1 MSNPIYISQLAFTT
15 GEVSPDVSS
24 RFDLDQYKSALLE
37 AENVVI
43 RPYGAVAKRQGS
55 QYVGQVKYSDKPTR
69 LFEFTTNTNNS
80 FMLEFGDKYIRVWDF
95 GIYTGIE
102 IETPFDSEILYNL
115 NCSQS
120 GDVMFICSG
129 KYPIQTLSR
138 HSNTDWRF
146 EAYKLTEQPYETIN
160 TDVDSTVLI
169 TGDTLTAT
177 NDMFTAD
184 MVNSVMQIEHFMK
197 AVTTSEVGKVIKRTE
212 FVWDSNGEHGHD
224 VTTTEYT
231 NIDYTT
237 KQFSTDEDV
246 SWKFT
251 THGTWSGTAYIKISN
266 DKGKTWKDYR
276 VYTSQNDYNVTDTG
290 KIVPSA
296 MLKIETDLKSGTINI
311 DLSFMPYTNYGIVE
325 IKEFIDSKHVKVN
338 VLNGVVEN
346 EATSKWKLGSWSRGN
361 GYPKLCTFYQDRFVV
376 AATNKNPNYIWM
388 SRTGDYPNFGVEKV
402 EGTIT
407 DDSSITLPVINRKMY
422 EIRHLVPAND
432 LIILT
437 SGNEWIVSG
446 DKTITPTNCNLKT
459 QTQRGAL
466 SCEPQFI
473 GNRCVF
479 VQERGG
485 TVRDMGYSYESDNY
499 TGQDLTLFV
508 KTRVRGYLTI
518 TSAYAQDPDS
528 IIYYIRNDG
537 EINCLTYIPEQ
548 KVYGWSHWV
557 TNGKYLYCESV
568 SEGEQD
574 SLYTLVERILN
585 GQKVQCIERM
595 VPLYSDDFNVFL
607 DCYIE
612 FKSDNQIDNIN
623 VPHLSGQKVQV
634 VIDGKQQPDVVVP
647 DDGLLQ
653 LNGSGN
659 NIKIGLPFTSKIR
672 VPSVEMQMQD
682 GTLQGRVATVSRV
695 VLRVYKS
702 FGGKVGRTF
711 DRMDDITLPPNELF
725 TGDKPVILPKMGMNY
740 STDTSICIKHS
751 DPFPFNLLSITRI
764 VEIGGGLKDVPGL

>member
-1 MSNPIYISQLAFTT
+1 MSNPLYISQLAFTT

-24 RFDLDQYKSALLE
+24 RFDLEQYKSALLE

-80 FMLEFGDKYIRVWDF
+80 FMLEFGDKYIRVWNY

-102 IETPFDSEILYNL
+102 VTTPFTSDILFDL
-115 NCSQS
+115 NCNQS

-138 HSNTDWRF
+138 YSDTDWRMST
-146 EAYKLTEQPYETIN
+146 YKLTEQPYDEIN
-160 TDVDSTVLI
+160 TDNGHTLTVN
-169 TGDTLTAT
+169 GDTITSTKDL
-177 NDMFTAD
+177 FTQD
-184 MVNSVMQIEHFMK
+184 MVGSVIQIAYYVEAVHTKSAGEVVEKKVKRYMQAQTIEK
-197 AVTTSEVGKVIKRTE
+197 TYNNINYNVGA
-212 FVWDSNGEHGHD
+212 
-224 VTTTEYT
+224 
-231 NIDYTT
+231 
-237 KQFSTDEDV
+237 FSTDTEL

-251 THGTWSGTAYIKISN
+251 THGTWEGTVKLQISN
-266 DKGKTWKDYR
+266 NDGQTWKDYR
-276 VYTSQNDYNVTDTG
+276 TYTSKNDYNVTDTG
-290 KIVPSA
+290 KIEA
-296 MLKIETDLKSGTINI
+296 GARLKYVSDIKSGSVNC
-311 DLSFMPYTNYGIVE
+311 DLSIMPFTQYGIVE
-325 IKEFIDSKHVKVN
+325 IKSVTDAKNAKVN
-338 VLNGVVEN
+338 VLNGIKEG
-346 EATSKWKLGSWSRGN
+346 EPSHQWKLGSWNRGR

-376 AATNKNPNYIWM
+376 AATDSKPNFIWF

-407 DDSSITLPVINRKMY
+407 DDSAITLPVINRKMC

-437 SGNEWIVSG
+437 SGNEWIVRG

-508 KTRVRGYLTI
+508 KTLVKGHLAV

-528 IIYYIRNDG
+528 IIYYVRDDG
-537 EINCLTYIPEQ
+537 QLNCLTYIPEQ
-548 KVYGWSHWV
+548 KVYGWSHFV
-557 TNGKYLYCESV
+557 TNGKYRYVESV
-568 SEGEQD
+568 AEGEQD
-574 SLYTLVERILN
+574 TIYFVVDRVINNKSV
-585 GQKVQCIERM
+585 KCIERSI
-595 VPLYSDDFNVFL
+595 PLYTEDNSDVFL
-607 DCYIE
+607 DCYVKVANSI
-612 FKSDNQIDNIN
+612 KTDYIN
-623 VPHLSGQKVQV
+623 APHLVGQMVDI
-634 VIDGKQQPDVVVP
+634 VIDGQQMPSRVVP
-647 DDGLLQ
+647 PTGVIKLDGKANVITVGLPYTTK
-653 LNGSGN
+653 
-659 NIKIGLPFTSKIR
+659 IKIPN
-672 VPSVEMQMQD
+672 VEQQIND

-695 VLRVYKS
+695 VLRMYKS

-725 TGDKPVILPKMGMNY
+725 TGDKPVILPKMGINY

-764 VEIGGGLKDVPGL
+764 VEIGGGLRDVPGL

>member
-24 RFDLDQYKSALLE
+24 RFDLEQYKSALLE

-80 FMLEFGDKYIRVWDF
+80 FMLEFGDKYIRVWNY

-102 IETPFDSEILYNL
+102 VTTPFTSDILFDL
-115 NCSQS
+115 NCNQS

-138 HSNTDWRF
+138 YSDTDWRMST
-146 EAYKLTEQPYETIN
+146 YKLTEQPYDEIN
-160 TDVDSTVLI
+160 TDNGHTLTVN
-169 TGDTLTAT
+169 GDTITSTKDL
-177 NDMFTAD
+177 FTQD
-184 MVNSVMQIEHFMK
+184 MVGSVIQIAYYVEAVHTKSAGEVVEKKVRRYMQGQTVEKTYNNINYN
-197 AVTTSEVGKVIKRTE
+197 VGA
-212 FVWDSNGEHGHD
+212 
-224 VTTTEYT
+224 Y
-231 NIDYTT
+231 
-237 KQFSTDEDV
+237 STDTEL

-251 THGTWSGTAYIKISN
+251 THGTWEGTVKLQISN
-266 DKGKTWKDYR
+266 NDGQTWKDYR
-276 VYTSQNDYNVTDTG
+276 TYTSKNDYNVTDTG
-290 KIVPSA
+290 KIEA
-296 MLKIETDLKSGTINI
+296 GARLKYISDIKGGSVNC
-311 DLSFMPYTNYGIVE
+311 DLSIMPFTQYGIVE
-325 IKEFIDSKHVKVN
+325 IKSVTDAKNAKVN
-338 VLNGVVEN
+338 VLNGIKEG
-346 EATSKWKLGSWSRGN
+346 EPSYQWKLGSWNRGR

-376 AATNKNPNYIWM
+376 AATDSKPNFIWF

-407 DDSSITLPVINRKMY
+407 DDSAITLPVINRKMC

-437 SGNEWIVSG
+437 SGNEWIVRG

-508 KTRVRGYLTI
+508 KTLVKGHLAV

-528 IIYYIRNDG
+528 IIYYVRDDG
-537 EINCLTYIPEQ
+537 QLNCLTYIPEQ
-548 KVYGWSHWV
+548 KVYGWSHFV
-557 TNGKYLYCESV
+557 TNGKYRYVESV
-568 SEGEQD
+568 AEGEQD
-574 SLYTLVERILN
+574 TIYFVVDRVINNKSV
-585 GQKVQCIERM
+585 KCIERSI
-595 VPLYSDDFNVFL
+595 PLYTEDNSDVFL
-607 DCYIE
+607 DCYVKVANSI
-612 FKSDNQIDNIN
+612 KTDYIN
-623 VPHLSGQKVQV
+623 APHLVGQMVDI
-634 VIDGKQQPDVVVP
+634 VIDGQQMPSRVVP
-647 DDGLLQ
+647 PTGVIKLDGKANVITVGLPYTTK
-653 LNGSGN
+653 
-659 NIKIGLPFTSKIR
+659 IKI
-672 VPSVEMQMQD
+672 PSVEQQIND

-695 VLRVYKS
+695 VLRMYKS

-725 TGDKPVILPKMGMNY
+725 TGDKPVILPKMGINY

-764 VEIGGGLKDVPGL
+764 VEIGGGLRDVPGL

>member
-1 MSNPIYISQLAFTT
+1 M
-15 GEVSPDVSS
+15 E
-24 RFDLDQYKSALLE
+24 QYKSALLE

-80 FMLEFGDKYIRVWDF
+80 FMLEFGHLYIRVWRN
-95 GIYTGIE
+95 GEYTNLE
-102 IETPFDSEILYNL
+102 INTPFEDEIINDL
-115 NCSQS
+115 NIIQS

-138 HSNTDWRF
+138 YSDTDWRMS
-146 EAYKLTEQPYETIN
+146 AYKLTEQPYDEIN
-160 TDVDSTVLI
+160 TDNGHTLTVN
-169 TGDTLTAT
+169 GDTITSTKDL
-177 NDMFTAD
+177 FTQD
-184 MVNSVMQIEHFMK
+184 MVGSVIQIAYYIE
-197 AVTTSEVGKVIKRTE
+197 AVHTSKT
-212 FVWDSNGEHGHD
+212 GEAVEKKYGAGRFSKYEKT
-224 VTTTEYT
+224 VYN
-231 NIDYTT
+231 NIDYNIER
-237 KQFSTDEDV
+237 FSTDVEL

-251 THGTWSGTAYIKISN
+251 THGTWEGTVKIQISN
-266 DKGKTWKDYR
+266 NDGQTWKDYR
-276 VYTSQNDYNVTDTG
+276 TYTSKSDYNVTDSG
-290 KIVPSA
+290 KIEA
-296 MLKIETDLKSGTINI
+296 GARLKYISDIQKGSVNC
-311 DLSFMPYTNYGIVE
+311 DLSILPFMQY
-325 IKEFIDSKHVKVN
+325 
-338 VLNGVVEN
+338 GVVEI
-346 EATSKWKLGSWSRGN
+346 TSIENGKTAKVNILNGIKEGEPSHKWKLGSWNRGS

-376 AATNKNPNYIWM
+376 AATNKKPNYIWM

-407 DDSSITLPVINRKMY
+407 DDSAITLPVINRKMC
-422 EIRHLVPAND
+422 EIRHLIPAND

-548 KVYGWSHWV
+548 KVYGWSHFV

-574 SLYTLVERILN
+574 SLYTLVERTLQ
-585 GQKVQCIERM
+585 GKKVKCIERM
-595 VPLYSDDFNVFL
+595 VPLYSDGVNVFL
-607 DCYIE
+607 DCYVE
-612 FKSDNQIDNIN
+612 FKSSNAIDSINI
-623 VPHLSGQKVQV
+623 PHLSGQTVQV
-634 VIDGKQQPDVVVP
+634 VIDDKQQPDMVVP

-653 LNGSGN
+653 LNVSGS

-672 VPSVEMQMQD
+672 IPSVEMQMQD

-695 VLRVYKS
+695 VLRMYKS

-725 TGDKPVILPKMGMNY
+725 TGDKPVILPKMGINY

-764 VEIGGGLKDVPGL
+764 VEIGGGLRDVPGL

>member
-1 MSNPIYISQLAFTT
+1 MSNPLYISQLAFTT

-24 RFDLDQYKSALLE
+24 RFDLEQYKSALLE

-80 FMLEFGDKYIRVWDF
+80 FMLEFGHLYIRVWRN
-95 GIYTGIE
+95 GEYTNLE
-102 IETPFDSEILYNL
+102 INTPFEDEIINDL
-115 NCSQS
+115 NIIQS

-138 HSNTDWRF
+138 YSDTDWRMS
-146 EAYKLTEQPYETIN
+146 AYKLTEQPYDEIN
-160 TDVDSTVLI
+160 TDNGHTLTVN
-169 TGDTLTAT
+169 GDTITSTKDL
-177 NDMFTAD
+177 FTQD
-184 MVNSVMQIEHFMK
+184 MVGSVIQIAYYIE
-197 AVTTSEVGKVIKRTE
+197 AVHTSKT
-212 FVWDSNGEHGHD
+212 GEAVEKKYGAGRFSKYEKT
-224 VTTTEYT
+224 VYN
-231 NIDYTT
+231 NIDYNIER
-237 KQFSTDEDV
+237 FSTDVEL

-251 THGTWSGTAYIKISN
+251 THGTWEGTVKIQISN
-266 DKGKTWKDYR
+266 NDGQTWKDYR
-276 VYTSQNDYNVTDTG
+276 TYTSKSDYNVTDSG
-290 KIVPSA
+290 KIEA
-296 MLKIETDLKSGTINI
+296 GARLKYISDIQKGSVNC
-311 DLSFMPYTNYGIVE
+311 DLSILPFMQY
-325 IKEFIDSKHVKVN
+325 
-338 VLNGVVEN
+338 GVVEI
-346 EATSKWKLGSWSRGN
+346 TSIENGKTAKVNILNGIKEGEPSHKWKLGSWNRGS

-376 AATNKNPNYIWM
+376 AATNKKPNYIWM

-407 DDSSITLPVINRKMY
+407 DDSAITLPVINRKMC
-422 EIRHLVPAND
+422 EIRHLIPAND

-548 KVYGWSHWV
+548 KVYGWSHFV

-574 SLYTLVERILN
+574 SLYTLVERTLQ
-585 GQKVQCIERM
+585 GKKVKCIERM
-595 VPLYSDDFNVFL
+595 VPLYSDGVNVFL
-607 DCYIE
+607 DCYVE
-612 FKSDNQIDNIN
+612 FKSSNAIDSINI
-623 VPHLSGQKVQV
+623 PHLSGQTVQV
-634 VIDGKQQPDVVVP
+634 VIDDKQQPDMVVP

-653 LNGSGN
+653 LNVSGS

-672 VPSVEMQMQD
+672 IPSVEMQMQD

-695 VLRVYKS
+695 VLRMYKS

-725 TGDKPVILPKMGMNY
+725 TGDKPVILPKMGINY

-764 VEIGGGLKDVPGL
+764 VEIGGGLRDVPGL

>member
-24 RFDLDQYKSALLE
+24 RFDLEQYKSALLE

-80 FMLEFGDKYIRVWDF
+80 FMLEFGDKYIRVWNY

-102 IETPFDSEILYNL
+102 VTTPFTSDILFDL
-115 NCSQS
+115 NCNQS

-138 HSNTDWRF
+138 YSDTDWRMST
-146 EAYKLTEQPYETIN
+146 YKLTEQPYDEIN
-160 TDVDSTVLI
+160 TDNGHTLTVN
-169 TGDTLTAT
+169 GDTITSTKDL
-177 NDMFTAD
+177 FTQD
-184 MVNSVMQIEHFMK
+184 MVGSVIQIAYYVEAVHTKSAGEVVEKKVKRYMQAQTIEK
-197 AVTTSEVGKVIKRTE
+197 TY
-212 FVWDSNGEHGHD
+212 N
-224 VTTTEYT
+224 
-231 NIDYTT
+231 NINYNVRA
-237 KQFSTDEDV
+237 FSTDTEL

-251 THGTWSGTAYIKISN
+251 THGTWEGTVKLQISN
-266 DKGKTWKDYR
+266 NDGQTWKDYR
-276 VYTSQNDYNVTDTG
+276 TYTSKNDYNVTDTG
-290 KIVPSA
+290 KIEAGSR
-296 MLKIETDLKSGTINI
+296 LKYVSDIKSGSVNC
-311 DLSFMPYTNYGIVE
+311 DLSIMPFTQYGIVE
-325 IKEFIDSKHVKVN
+325 IKSVTDAKNAKVN
-338 VLNGVVEN
+338 VLNGIKEG
-346 EATSKWKLGSWSRGN
+346 EPSYQWKLGSWNRGR

-376 AATNKNPNYIWM
+376 AATDSKPNFIWF

-407 DDSSITLPVINRKMY
+407 DDSAITLPVINRKMC

-437 SGNEWIVSG
+437 SGNEWIVRG

-508 KTRVRGYLTI
+508 KTLVKGHLAV

-528 IIYYIRNDG
+528 IIYYVRDDG
-537 EINCLTYIPEQ
+537 QLNCLTYIPEQ
-548 KVYGWSHWV
+548 KVYGWSHFV
-557 TNGKYLYCESV
+557 TNGKYRYVESV
-568 SEGEQD
+568 AEGEQD
-574 SLYTLVERILN
+574 TIYFVVDRVINNKSV
-585 GQKVQCIERM
+585 KCIERSI
-595 VPLYSDDFNVFL
+595 PLYTEDNSDVFL
-607 DCYIE
+607 DCYVKVANSI
-612 FKSDNQIDNIN
+612 KTDYIN
-623 VPHLSGQKVQV
+623 APHLVGQMVDI
-634 VIDGKQQPDVVVP
+634 VIDGQQMPSRVVP
-647 DDGLLQ
+647 PTGVIKLDGKANVITVGLPYTTK
-653 LNGSGN
+653 
-659 NIKIGLPFTSKIR
+659 IKIPN
-672 VPSVEMQMQD
+672 VEQQIND

-695 VLRVYKS
+695 VLRMYKS

-725 TGDKPVILPKMGMNY
+725 TGDKPVILPKMGINY

-764 VEIGGGLKDVPGL
+764 VEIGGGLRDVPGL

>member
-24 RFDLDQYKSALLE
+24 RFDLEQYKSALLE

-80 FMLEFGDKYIRVWDF
+80 FMLEFGDKYIRVWNY

-102 IETPFDSEILYNL
+102 VTTPFTSDILFDL
-115 NCSQS
+115 NCNQS

-138 HSNTDWRF
+138 YSDTDWRMST
-146 EAYKLTEQPYETIN
+146 YKLTEQPYDEIN
-160 TDVDSTVLI
+160 TDNGHTLTVN
-169 TGDTLTAT
+169 GDTITSTKDL
-177 NDMFTAD
+177 FTQD
-184 MVNSVMQIEHFMK
+184 MVGSVIQIAYYVE
-197 AVTTSEVGKVIKRTE
+197 AVHTKSAGEVVEKRVHRGLLPLLIEKTY
-212 FVWDSNGEHGHD
+212 N
-224 VTTTEYT
+224 
-231 NIDYTT
+231 NINYNVENY
-237 KQFSTDEDV
+237 STDTEL

-251 THGTWSGTAYIKISN
+251 THGTWEGTVKIQISN
-266 DKGKTWKDYR
+266 NDGQTWKDYR
-276 VYTSQNDYNVTDTG
+276 TYTSKNDYNVTDTG
-290 KIVPSA
+290 KIEA
-296 MLKIETDLKSGTINI
+296 GARLKYVSDIKSGSVNC
-311 DLSFMPYTNYGIVE
+311 DLSIMPFTQYGIVE
-325 IKEFIDSKHVKVN
+325 IKSVTDAKNAKVN
-338 VLNGVVEN
+338 VLNGIKEG
-346 EATSKWKLGSWSRGN
+346 EPSYQWKLGSWNRGR

-376 AATNKNPNYIWM
+376 AATDSKPNFIWF

-407 DDSSITLPVINRKMY
+407 DDSAITLPVINRKMC

-437 SGNEWIVSG
+437 SGNEWIVRG

-508 KTRVRGYLTI
+508 KTLVKGHVAV

-528 IIYYIRNDG
+528 IIYYVRDDG
-537 EINCLTYIPEQ
+537 QLNCLTYIPEQ
-548 KVYGWSHWV
+548 KVYGWSHFV
-557 TNGKYLYCESV
+557 TNGKYRYVESV
-568 SEGEQD
+568 AEGEQD
-574 SLYTLVERILN
+574 TIYFIVDRVIN
-585 GQKVQCIERM
+585 NKNVKCIERSI
-595 VPLYSDDFNVFL
+595 PLYTEDNSDVFL
-607 DCYIE
+607 DCYVKVANSI
-612 FKSDNQIDNIN
+612 KTDYIN
-623 VPHLSGQKVQV
+623 APHLVGQMVDIV
-634 VIDGKQQPDVVVP
+634 VDGQQMPSRVVP
-647 DDGLLQ
+647 PTGVIKLDDKANVITVGLPYTTK
-653 LNGSGN
+653 
-659 NIKIGLPFTSKIR
+659 IKIPN
-672 VPSVEMQMQD
+672 VEQQIND

-695 VLRVYKS
+695 VLRMYKS

-725 TGDKPVILPKMGMNY
+725 TGDKPVILPKMGINY

-764 VEIGGGLKDVPGL
+764 VEIGGGLRDVPGL

>member
-1 MSNPIYISQLAFTT
+1 MSNPLYISQLAFTT

-24 RFDLDQYKSALLE
+24 RFDLEQYKSALLE

-80 FMLEFGDKYIRVWDF
+80 FMLEFGHLYIRVWRN
-95 GIYTGIE
+95 GEYTNLE
-102 IETPFDSEILYNL
+102 INTPFEDEIINDL
-115 NCSQS
+115 NIIQS

-138 HSNTDWRF
+138 YSDTDWRMS
-146 EAYKLTEQPYETIN
+146 AYKLTEQPYDEIN
-160 TDVDSTVLI
+160 TDNGHILTVN
-169 TGDTLTAT
+169 GDTITSTKDL
-177 NDMFTAD
+177 FTQD
-184 MVNSVMQIEHFMK
+184 MVGSVIQIAYYIE
-197 AVTTSEVGKVIKRTE
+197 AVHTSKT
-212 FVWDSNGEHGHD
+212 GEAVEKKYGAGRFSKYEKT
-224 VTTTEYT
+224 VYN
-231 NIDYTT
+231 NIDYNIER
-237 KQFSTDEDV
+237 FSTDVEL

-251 THGTWSGTAYIKISN
+251 THGTWEGTVKIQISN
-266 DKGKTWKDYR
+266 NDGQTWKDYR
-276 VYTSQNDYNVTDTG
+276 TYTSKSDYNVTDSG
-290 KIVPSA
+290 KIEA
-296 MLKIETDLKSGTINI
+296 GARLKYISDIQKGSVNC
-311 DLSFMPYTNYGIVE
+311 DLSILPFMQY
-325 IKEFIDSKHVKVN
+325 
-338 VLNGVVEN
+338 GVVEI
-346 EATSKWKLGSWSRGN
+346 TSIENGKTAKVNILNGIKEGEPSHKWKLGSWNRGS

-376 AATNKNPNYIWM
+376 AATNKKPNYIWM

-407 DDSSITLPVINRKMY
+407 DDSAITLPVINRKMC
-422 EIRHLVPAND
+422 EIRHLIPAND

-548 KVYGWSHWV
+548 KVYGWSHFV

-574 SLYTLVERILN
+574 SLYTLVERTLQ
-585 GQKVQCIERM
+585 GKKVKCIERM
-595 VPLYSDDFNVFL
+595 VPLYSDGVNVFL
-607 DCYIE
+607 DCYVE
-612 FKSDNQIDNIN
+612 FKSSNAIDSINI
-623 VPHLSGQKVQV
+623 PHLSGQTVQV
-634 VIDGKQQPDVVVP
+634 VIDDKQQPDMVVP

-653 LNGSGN
+653 LNVSGS

-672 VPSVEMQMQD
+672 IPSVEMQMQD

-695 VLRVYKS
+695 VLRMYKS
-702 FGGKVGRTF
+702 FGGKIGRTF
-711 DRMDDITLPPNELF
+711 DRMDDITLSPNELF
-725 TGDKPVILPKMGMNY
+725 TGDKPVILPKMGINY

-764 VEIGGGLKDVPGL
+764 VEIGGGLRDVPGL

>member
-24 RFDLDQYKSALLE
+24 RFDLEQYKSALLE

-80 FMLEFGDKYIRVWDF
+80 FMLEFGDKYIRVWNY

-102 IETPFDSEILYNL
+102 VTTPFTSDILFDL
-115 NCSQS
+115 NCNQS

-138 HSNTDWRF
+138 YSDTDWRMST
-146 EAYKLTEQPYETIN
+146 YKLTEQPYDEIN
-160 TDVDSTVLI
+160 TDNGHTLTVN
-169 TGDTLTAT
+169 GDTITSTKDL
-177 NDMFTAD
+177 FTQD
-184 MVNSVMQIEHFMK
+184 MVGSVIQIAYYVE
-197 AVTTSEVGKVIKRTE
+197 AVHTKSAGEVVEKRVHRGLLPLLIEKTY
-212 FVWDSNGEHGHD
+212 N
-224 VTTTEYT
+224 
-231 NIDYTT
+231 NINYNVENY
-237 KQFSTDEDV
+237 STDTEL

-251 THGTWSGTAYIKISN
+251 THGTWEGTVKIQISN
-266 DKGKTWKDYR
+266 NDGQTWKDYR
-276 VYTSQNDYNVTDTG
+276 TYTSKNDYNVTDTG
-290 KIVPSA
+290 KIEA
-296 MLKIETDLKSGTINI
+296 GARLKYVSDIKSGSVNC
-311 DLSFMPYTNYGIVE
+311 DLSIMPFTQYGIVE
-325 IKEFIDSKHVKVN
+325 IKSVTDAKNAKVN
-338 VLNGVVEN
+338 VLNGIKEG
-346 EATSKWKLGSWSRGN
+346 EPSYQWKLGSWNRGR

-376 AATNKNPNYIWM
+376 AATDSKPNFIWF

-407 DDSSITLPVINRKMY
+407 DDSAITLPVINRKMC

-437 SGNEWIVSG
+437 SGNEWIVRG

-508 KTRVRGYLTI
+508 KTLVKGHVAV

-528 IIYYIRNDG
+528 IIYYVRDDG
-537 EINCLTYIPEQ
+537 QLNCLTYIPEQ
-548 KVYGWSHWV
+548 KVYGWSHFV
-557 TNGKYLYCESV
+557 TNGKYRYVESV
-568 SEGEQD
+568 AEGEQD
-574 SLYTLVERILN
+574 TIYFVVDRVIN
-585 GQKVQCIERM
+585 NKNVKCIERSI
-595 VPLYSDDFNVFL
+595 PLYTEDNSDVFL
-607 DCYIE
+607 DCYVKVANSI
-612 FKSDNQIDNIN
+612 KTDYIN
-623 VPHLSGQKVQV
+623 APHLVGQMVDIV
-634 VIDGKQQPDVVVP
+634 VDGQQMPSREVPPTGVIKLDGKANVITV
-647 DDGLLQ
+647 GLPYTTK
-653 LNGSGN
+653 
-659 NIKIGLPFTSKIR
+659 IKIPN
-672 VPSVEMQMQD
+672 VEQQIND

-695 VLRVYKS
+695 VLRMYKS

-725 TGDKPVILPKMGMNY
+725 TGDKPVILPKMGINY

-764 VEIGGGLKDVPGL
+764 VEIGGGLRDVPGL

>member
-24 RFDLDQYKSALLE
+24 RFDLEQYKSALLE

-80 FMLEFGDKYIRVWDF
+80 FMLEFGDKYIRVWNY

-102 IETPFDSEILYNL
+102 VTTPFTSDILFDL
-115 NCSQS
+115 NCNQS

-138 HSNTDWRF
+138 YSDTDWRMST
-146 EAYKLTEQPYETIN
+146 YKLTEQPYDEIN
-160 TDVDSTVLI
+160 TDNGHTLTVN
-169 TGDTLTAT
+169 GDTITSTKDL
-177 NDMFTAD
+177 FTQD
-184 MVNSVMQIEHFMK
+184 MVGSVIQIAYYVEVVHTKSAGEVVEKKVRRYMQGQTIEK
-197 AVTTSEVGKVIKRTE
+197 TYNNINYNVG
-212 FVWDSNGEHGHD
+212 S
-224 VTTTEYT
+224 Y
-231 NIDYTT
+231 
-237 KQFSTDEDV
+237 STDTEL

-251 THGTWSGTAYIKISN
+251 THGTWEGTVKLQISN
-266 DKGKTWKDYR
+266 NDGQTWKDYR
-276 VYTSQNDYNVTDTG
+276 TYTSKNDYNVTDTG
-290 KIVPSA
+290 KIEA
-296 MLKIETDLKSGTINI
+296 GARLKYISDIKGGSVNC
-311 DLSFMPYTNYGIVE
+311 DLSIMPFTQYGVVE
-325 IKEFIDSKHVKVN
+325 IKSVTDAKNAKVN
-338 VLNGVVEN
+338 VLNGIKEG
-346 EATSKWKLGSWSRGN
+346 EPSYQWKLGSWNRGR

-376 AATNKNPNYIWM
+376 AATDSKPNFIWF

-407 DDSSITLPVINRKMY
+407 DDSAITLPVINRKMC

-437 SGNEWIVSG
+437 SGNEWIVRG

-508 KTRVRGYLTI
+508 KTLVKGHLAV

-528 IIYYIRNDG
+528 IIYYVRDDG
-537 EINCLTYIPEQ
+537 QLNCLTYIPEQ
-548 KVYGWSHWV
+548 KVYGWSHFV
-557 TNGKYLYCESV
+557 TNGKYRYVESV
-568 SEGEQD
+568 AEGEQD
-574 SLYTLVERILN
+574 TIYFVVDRVINNKSV
-585 GQKVQCIERM
+585 KCIERSI
-595 VPLYSDDFNVFL
+595 PLYTEDNSDVFL
-607 DCYIE
+607 DCYVKVANSI
-612 FKSDNQIDNIN
+612 KTDYIN
-623 VPHLSGQKVQV
+623 APHLVGQMVDI
-634 VIDGKQQPDVVVP
+634 VIDGQQMPSRVVP
-647 DDGLLQ
+647 PTGVIKLDGKANVITVGLPYTTK
-653 LNGSGN
+653 
-659 NIKIGLPFTSKIR
+659 IKI
-672 VPSVEMQMQD
+672 PSVEQQIND

-695 VLRVYKS
+695 VLRMYKS

-725 TGDKPVILPKMGMNY
+725 TGDKPVILPKMGINY

-764 VEIGGGLKDVPGL
+764 VEIGGGLRDVPGL

>member
-24 RFDLDQYKSALLE
+24 RFDLEQYKSALLE

-80 FMLEFGDKYIRVWDF
+80 FMLEFGDKYIRVWNY

-102 IETPFDSEILYNL
+102 VTTPFTSDILFDL
-115 NCSQS
+115 NCNQS

-138 HSNTDWRF
+138 YSDTDWRMST
-146 EAYKLTEQPYETIN
+146 YKLTEQPYDEIN
-160 TDVDSTVLI
+160 TDNGHTLTVN
-169 TGDTLTAT
+169 GDTITSTKDL
-177 NDMFTAD
+177 FTQD
-184 MVNSVMQIEHFMK
+184 MVGSVIQIAYYVEAVHTKSAGEVVEKKVKRYMQAQTIEK
-197 AVTTSEVGKVIKRTE
+197 TYNNINYNVGE
-212 FVWDSNGEHGHD
+212 
-224 VTTTEYT
+224 
-231 NIDYTT
+231 
-237 KQFSTDEDV
+237 FSTDTEL

-251 THGTWSGTAYIKISN
+251 THGTWEGTVKLQISN
-266 DKGKTWKDYR
+266 NDGQTWKDYR
-276 VYTSQNDYNVTDTG
+276 TYTSKNDYNVTDTG
-290 KIVPSA
+290 KIEA
-296 MLKIETDLKSGTINI
+296 GARLKYVSDIKSGSVNC
-311 DLSFMPYTNYGIVE
+311 DLSIMPFTQYGIVE
-325 IKEFIDSKHVKVN
+325 IKSVTDAKNAKVN
-338 VLNGVVEN
+338 VLNGIKEG
-346 EATSKWKLGSWSRGN
+346 EPSYQWKLGSWNRGR

-376 AATNKNPNYIWM
+376 AATDSKPNFIWF

-407 DDSSITLPVINRKMY
+407 DDSAITLPVINRKMC

-437 SGNEWIVSG
+437 SGNEWIVRG

-508 KTRVRGYLTI
+508 KTLVKGHLAV

-528 IIYYIRNDG
+528 IIYYVRDDG
-537 EINCLTYIPEQ
+537 QLNCLTYIPEQ
-548 KVYGWSHWV
+548 KVYGWSHFV
-557 TNGKYLYCESV
+557 TNGKYRYVESV
-568 SEGEQD
+568 AEGEQD
-574 SLYTLVERILN
+574 TIYFVVDRVINNKSV
-585 GQKVQCIERM
+585 KCIERSI
-595 VPLYSDDFNVFL
+595 PLYTEDNSDVFL
-607 DCYIE
+607 DCYVKVANSI
-612 FKSDNQIDNIN
+612 KTDYIN
-623 VPHLSGQKVQV
+623 APHLVGQMVDI
-634 VIDGKQQPDVVVP
+634 VIDGQQMPSRVVP
-647 DDGLLQ
+647 PTGVIKLDGKANVITVGLPYTTK
-653 LNGSGN
+653 
-659 NIKIGLPFTSKIR
+659 IKIPN
-672 VPSVEMQMQD
+672 VEQQIND

-695 VLRVYKS
+695 VLRMYKS

-725 TGDKPVILPKMGMNY
+725 TGDKPVILPKMGINY

-764 VEIGGGLKDVPGL
+764 VEIGGGLRDVPGL

>member
-1 MSNPIYISQLAFTT
+1 MSNPLYISQLAFTT
-15 GEVSPDVSS
+15 GEVSSDVSS
-24 RFDLDQYKSALLE
+24 RFDLEQYKSALLE

-69 LFEFTTNTNNS
+69 LFEFTTNTSNS
-80 FMLEFGDKYIRVWDF
+80 FMLEFGDKYIRVWNY
-95 GIYTGIE
+95 GVYTGVE
-102 IETPFDSEILYNL
+102 FATPFDSDILFDL
-115 NCSQS
+115 NCIQS

-138 HSNTDWRF
+138 YSDTDWRMS
-146 EAYKLTEQPYETIN
+146 AYKLTEQPYDEIN
-160 TDVDSTVLI
+160 TDNGHTLTVN
-169 TGDTLTAT
+169 GDTITSTKDL
-177 NDMFTAD
+177 FTQD
-184 MVNSVMQIEHFMK
+184 MVGSVIQIAYYVEAVHTKSAGEVVEKKVKRYMQAQTIEK
-197 AVTTSEVGKVIKRTE
+197 TYNNINYNVGA
-212 FVWDSNGEHGHD
+212 
-224 VTTTEYT
+224 
-231 NIDYTT
+231 
-237 KQFSTDEDV
+237 FSTDTEL

-251 THGTWSGTAYIKISN
+251 THGTWEGTVKLQISN
-266 DKGKTWKDYR
+266 NDGQTWKDYR
-276 VYTSQNDYNVTDTG
+276 AYTSKNDYNVTDTG
-290 KIVPSA
+290 KIEA
-296 MLKIETDLKSGTINI
+296 GARLKYVSDIKGGSVNC
-311 DLSFMPYTNYGIVE
+311 DLSIMPFTQYGIVE
-325 IKEFIDSKHVKVN
+325 IKSVTDAKNATVN
-338 VLNGVVEN
+338 ILNGIKEGESSHN
-346 EATSKWKLGSWSRGN
+346 WKLGSWNRGN

-376 AATNKNPNYIWM
+376 AATNKKPNYIWM

-407 DDSSITLPVINRKMY
+407 DDSAITLPVINRKMC

-548 KVYGWSHWV
+548 KVYGWSHFV

-574 SLYTLVERILN
+574 SLYILVERTLQ
-585 GQKVQCIERM
+585 GKKVKCIERM
-595 VPLYSDDFNVFL
+595 VSLYSDDVNVFL
-607 DCYIE
+607 DCYVE
-612 FKSDNQIDNIN
+612 FKSSNAIDSINI
-623 VPHLSGQKVQV
+623 PHLSGQTVQV
-634 VIDGKQQPDVVVP
+634 VIDDNQQPDVVVP

-653 LNGSGN
+653 LNVSGS

-695 VLRVYKS
+695 VLRVHKS
-702 FGGKVGRTF
+702 FGGKIGRTF
-711 DRMDDITLPPNELF
+711 DRMDDITLPPDKLF
-725 TGDKPVILPKMGMNY
+725 TGDKPVILPKMGVNY
-740 STDTSICIKHS
+740 STDTSICIKHN

-764 VEIGGGLKDVPGL
+764 VEIGGGLRDVPGL

>member
-24 RFDLDQYKSALLE
+24 RFDLEQYKSALLE

-80 FMLEFGDKYIRVWDF
+80 FMLEFGDKYIRVWNY

-102 IETPFDSEILYNL
+102 VTTPFTSDILFDL
-115 NCSQS
+115 NCNQS

-138 HSNTDWRF
+138 YSDTDWRMST
-146 EAYKLTEQPYETIN
+146 YKLTEQPYDEIN
-160 TDVDSTVLI
+160 TDNGHTLTVN
-169 TGDTLTAT
+169 GDTITSTKDL
-177 NDMFTAD
+177 FTQD
-184 MVNSVMQIEHFMK
+184 MVGSVIQIAYYVE
-197 AVTTSEVGKVIKRTE
+197 AVHTKSAGEVVEKRVHRGLLPLLIEKTY
-212 FVWDSNGEHGHD
+212 N
-224 VTTTEYT
+224 
-231 NIDYTT
+231 NINYNVENY
-237 KQFSTDEDV
+237 STDTEL

-251 THGTWSGTAYIKISN
+251 THGTWEGTVKIQISN
-266 DKGKTWKDYR
+266 NDGQTWKDYR
-276 VYTSQNDYNVTDTG
+276 TYTSKNDYNVTDTG
-290 KIVPSA
+290 KIEA
-296 MLKIETDLKSGTINI
+296 GARLKYISDIKGGSVNC
-311 DLSFMPYTNYGIVE
+311 DLSIMPFTQYGVVE
-325 IKEFIDSKHVKVN
+325 IKSVTDAKNAKVN
-338 VLNGVVEN
+338 VLNGIKEG
-346 EATSKWKLGSWSRGN
+346 EPSYQWKLGSWNRGR

-376 AATNKNPNYIWM
+376 AATDSKPNFIWF

-407 DDSSITLPVINRKMY
+407 DDSAITLPVINRKMC

-437 SGNEWIVSG
+437 SGNEWIVRG

-466 SCEPQFI
+466 KCEPQFI

-508 KTRVRGYLTI
+508 KTLVKGHVAI

-528 IIYYIRNDG
+528 IIYYVRDDG
-537 EINCLTYIPEQ
+537 QLNCLTYIPEQ
-548 KVYGWSHWV
+548 KVYGWSHFV
-557 TNGKYLYCESV
+557 TNGKYRYVESV
-568 SEGEQD
+568 AEGEQD
-574 SLYTLVERILN
+574 TIYFVVDRVINNKSV
-585 GQKVQCIERM
+585 KCIERSI
-595 VPLYSDDFNVFL
+595 PLYTEDNSDVFL
-607 DCYIE
+607 DCYVKVTNSI
-612 FKSDNQIDNIN
+612 KTDYIN
-623 VPHLSGQKVQV
+623 APHLVGQMVDIV
-634 VIDGKQQPDVVVP
+634 VDGQQMPSRVVPPTGVIKLDGKANVITV
-647 DDGLLQ
+647 GLPYTTK
-653 LNGSGN
+653 
-659 NIKIGLPFTSKIR
+659 IKIPN
-672 VPSVEMQMQD
+672 VEQQIND

-695 VLRVYKS
+695 VLRMYKS

-725 TGDKPVILPKMGMNY
+725 TGDKPVILPKMGINY

-764 VEIGGGLKDVPGL
+764 VEIGGGLRDVPGL

>member
-24 RFDLDQYKSALLE
+24 RFDLEQYKSALLE

-80 FMLEFGDKYIRVWDF
+80 FMLEFGDKYIRVWNY

-102 IETPFDSEILYNL
+102 VTTPFTSDILFDL
-115 NCSQS
+115 NCNQS

-138 HSNTDWRF
+138 YSDTDWRMST
-146 EAYKLTEQPYETIN
+146 YKLTEQPYDEIN
-160 TDVDSTVLI
+160 TDNGHTLTVN
-169 TGDTLTAT
+169 GDTITSTKDL
-177 NDMFTAD
+177 FTQD
-184 MVNSVMQIEHFMK
+184 MVGSVIQIAYYVEAVHTKSVGEVVEKKVKRYMQAQTIEK
-197 AVTTSEVGKVIKRTE
+197 TYNNINYNVGA
-212 FVWDSNGEHGHD
+212 
-224 VTTTEYT
+224 
-231 NIDYTT
+231 
-237 KQFSTDEDV
+237 FSTDTEL

-251 THGTWSGTAYIKISN
+251 THGTWEGTVKLQISN
-266 DKGKTWKDYR
+266 NDGQTWKDYR
-276 VYTSQNDYNVTDTG
+276 TYTSKNDYNVTDTG
-290 KIVPSA
+290 KIEA
-296 MLKIETDLKSGTINI
+296 GARLKYVSDIKSGSVNC
-311 DLSFMPYTNYGIVE
+311 DLSIMPFTQYGIVE
-325 IKEFIDSKHVKVN
+325 IKSVTDAKNAKVN
-338 VLNGVVEN
+338 VLNGIKEG
-346 EATSKWKLGSWSRGN
+346 EPSYQWKLGSWNRGR

-376 AATNKNPNYIWM
+376 AATDSKPNFIWF

-407 DDSSITLPVINRKMY
+407 DDSAITLPVINRKMC

-437 SGNEWIVSG
+437 SGNEWIVRG

-508 KTRVRGYLTI
+508 KTLVKGHLAV

-528 IIYYIRNDG
+528 IIYYVRDDG
-537 EINCLTYIPEQ
+537 QLNCLTYIPEQ
-548 KVYGWSHWV
+548 KVYGWSHFV
-557 TNGKYLYCESV
+557 TNGKYRYVESV
-568 SEGEQD
+568 AEGEQD
-574 SLYTLVERILN
+574 TIYFVVDRVINNKSVKYIERSIPLYTEDN
-585 GQKVQCIERM
+585 
-595 VPLYSDDFNVFL
+595 SDVFL
-607 DCYIE
+607 DCYVKVANSI
-612 FKSDNQIDNIN
+612 KTDYIN
-623 VPHLSGQKVQV
+623 APHLVGQMVDI
-634 VIDGKQQPDVVVP
+634 VIDGQQMPSRVVP
-647 DDGLLQ
+647 PTGVIKLDGKANVITVGLPYTTK
-653 LNGSGN
+653 
-659 NIKIGLPFTSKIR
+659 IKI
-672 VPSVEMQMQD
+672 PSVEQQIND

-695 VLRVYKS
+695 VLRMYKS
-702 FGGKVGRTF
+702 FGGKVGRKF

-725 TGDKPVILPKMGMNY
+725 TGDKPVILPKMGINY

-764 VEIGGGLKDVPGL
+764 VEIGGGLRDVPGL

>member
-24 RFDLDQYKSALLE
+24 RFDLEQYKSALLE

-80 FMLEFGDKYIRVWDF
+80 FMLEFGDKYIRVWNY

-102 IETPFDSEILYNL
+102 VTTPFTSDILFDL
-115 NCSQS
+115 NCNQS

-138 HSNTDWRF
+138 YSDTDWRMST
-146 EAYKLTEQPYETIN
+146 YKLTEQPYDEIN
-160 TDVDSTVLI
+160 TDNGHTLTVN
-169 TGDTLTAT
+169 GDTITSTKDL
-177 NDMFTAD
+177 FTQD
-184 MVNSVMQIEHFMK
+184 MVGSVIQIAYYVEAVHTKSAGEVVEKKVKRYMQAQTIEK
-197 AVTTSEVGKVIKRTE
+197 TYNNINYNVGA
-212 FVWDSNGEHGHD
+212 
-224 VTTTEYT
+224 
-231 NIDYTT
+231 
-237 KQFSTDEDV
+237 FSTDTEL

-251 THGTWSGTAYIKISN
+251 THGTWEGTVKLQISN
-266 DKGKTWKDYR
+266 NDGQTWKDYR
-276 VYTSQNDYNVTDTG
+276 TYTSKNDYNVTDTG
-290 KIVPSA
+290 KIEA
-296 MLKIETDLKSGTINI
+296 GARLKYVSDIKSGSVNC
-311 DLSFMPYTNYGIVE
+311 DLSIMPFTQYGIVE
-325 IKEFIDSKHVKVN
+325 IKSVTDAKNAKVN
-338 VLNGVVEN
+338 VLNGIKEG
-346 EATSKWKLGSWSRGN
+346 EPSYQWKLGSWNRGR

-376 AATNKNPNYIWM
+376 AATDSKPNFIWF

-407 DDSSITLPVINRKMY
+407 DDSAITLPVINRKMC

-437 SGNEWIVSG
+437 SGNEWIVRG

-508 KTRVRGYLTI
+508 KTLVKGHRAV

-528 IIYYIRNDG
+528 IIYYVRDDG
-537 EINCLTYIPEQ
+537 QLNCLTYIPEQ
-548 KVYGWSHWV
+548 KVYGWSHFV
-557 TNGKYLYCESV
+557 TNGKYRYVESV
-568 SEGEQD
+568 AEGEQD
-574 SLYTLVERILN
+574 TIYFVVDRVINNKSV
-585 GQKVQCIERM
+585 KCIERSI
-595 VPLYSDDFNVFL
+595 PLYTEDNSDVFL
-607 DCYIE
+607 DCYVKVANSI
-612 FKSDNQIDNIN
+612 KTDYIN
-623 VPHLSGQKVQV
+623 APHLVGQMVDI
-634 VIDGKQQPDVVVP
+634 VIDGQQMPSRVVP
-647 DDGLLQ
+647 PTGVIKLDGKANVITVGLPYTTK
-653 LNGSGN
+653 
-659 NIKIGLPFTSKIR
+659 IKIPN
-672 VPSVEMQMQD
+672 VEQQIND

-695 VLRVYKS
+695 VLRMYKS

-725 TGDKPVILPKMGMNY
+725 TGDKPVILPKMGINY

-764 VEIGGGLKDVPGL
+764 VEIGGGLRDVPGL

>member
-1 MSNPIYISQLAFTT
+1 MSNPLYISQLAFTT

-24 RFDLDQYKSALLE
+24 RFDLEQYKSALLE

-80 FMLEFGDKYIRVWDF
+80 FMLEFGDKYIRVWNY

-102 IETPFDSEILYNL
+102 VTTPFTSDILFDL
-115 NCSQS
+115 NCNQS

-138 HSNTDWRF
+138 YSDTDWRMST
-146 EAYKLTEQPYETIN
+146 YKLTEQPYDEIN
-160 TDVDSTVLI
+160 TDNGHTLTVN
-169 TGDTLTAT
+169 GDTITSTKDL
-177 NDMFTAD
+177 FTQD
-184 MVNSVMQIEHFMK
+184 MVGSVIQIAYYVEAVHTKSAGEVVEKKVKRYMQAQTIEK
-197 AVTTSEVGKVIKRTE
+197 PYNNINYNVGA
-212 FVWDSNGEHGHD
+212 
-224 VTTTEYT
+224 
-231 NIDYTT
+231 
-237 KQFSTDEDV
+237 FSTDTEL

-251 THGTWSGTAYIKISN
+251 THGTWEGTVKLQISN
-266 DKGKTWKDYR
+266 NDGQTWKNYR
-276 VYTSQNDYNVTDTG
+276 TYTSKNDYNVTDTG
-290 KIVPSA
+290 KIEA
-296 MLKIETDLKSGTINI
+296 GARLKYVSDIKSGSVNC
-311 DLSFMPYTNYGIVE
+311 DLSIMPFTQYGIVE
-325 IKEFIDSKHVKVN
+325 IKSVTDAKNAKVN
-338 VLNGVVEN
+338 VLNGIKEG
-346 EATSKWKLGSWSRGN
+346 EPSYQWKLGSWNRGR

-376 AATNKNPNYIWM
+376 AATDSKPNFIWF

-407 DDSSITLPVINRKMY
+407 DDSAITLPVINRKMC

-437 SGNEWIVSG
+437 SGNEWIVRG

-508 KTRVRGYLTI
+508 KTLVKGHLAV

-528 IIYYIRNDG
+528 IIYYVRDDG
-537 EINCLTYIPEQ
+537 QLNCLTYIPEQ
-548 KVYGWSHWV
+548 KVYGWSHFV
-557 TNGKYLYCESV
+557 TNGKYRYVESV
-568 SEGEQD
+568 AEGEQD
-574 SLYTLVERILN
+574 TIYFVVDRVINNKSV
-585 GQKVQCIERM
+585 KCIERSI
-595 VPLYSDDFNVFL
+595 PLYTEDNSDVFL
-607 DCYIE
+607 DCYVKVANSI
-612 FKSDNQIDNIN
+612 KTDYIN
-623 VPHLSGQKVQV
+623 APHLVGQMVDI
-634 VIDGKQQPDVVVP
+634 VIDGQQMPSRVVP
-647 DDGLLQ
+647 PTGVIKLDGKANVITVGLPYTTK
-653 LNGSGN
+653 
-659 NIKIGLPFTSKIR
+659 IKI
-672 VPSVEMQMQD
+672 PSVEQQIND

-695 VLRVYKS
+695 VLRMYKS

-725 TGDKPVILPKMGMNY
+725 TGDKPVILPKMGINY

-764 VEIGGGLKDVPGL
+764 VEIGGGLRDVPGL

>member
-1 MSNPIYISQLAFTT
+1 MSNPLYISQLAFTT

-24 RFDLDQYKSALLE
+24 RFDLEQYKSALLE

-80 FMLEFGDKYIRVWDF
+80 FMLEFGDKYIRVWNY

-102 IETPFDSEILYNL
+102 VTTPFTSDILFDL
-115 NCSQS
+115 NCNQS

-138 HSNTDWRF
+138 YSDTDWRMST
-146 EAYKLTEQPYETIN
+146 YKLTEQPYDEIN
-160 TDVDSTVLI
+160 TDNGHTLTVNGDTITSTKDLFTQDMVDSVIQIAYYVEAVHTKSAGEV
-169 TGDTLTAT
+169 
-177 NDMFTAD
+177 
-184 MVNSVMQIEHFMK
+184 VEKKVKRYMQAQTIEK
-197 AVTTSEVGKVIKRTE
+197 TYNNINYNVGA
-212 FVWDSNGEHGHD
+212 
-224 VTTTEYT
+224 
-231 NIDYTT
+231 
-237 KQFSTDEDV
+237 FSTDTEL

-251 THGTWSGTAYIKISN
+251 THGTWEGTVKLQISN
-266 DKGKTWKDYR
+266 NDGQTWKDYR
-276 VYTSQNDYNVTDTG
+276 TYTSKNDYNVTDTG
-290 KIVPSA
+290 KIEA
-296 MLKIETDLKSGTINI
+296 GARLKYVSDIKSGSVNC
-311 DLSFMPYTNYGIVE
+311 DLSIMPFTQYGIVE
-325 IKEFIDSKHVKVN
+325 IKSVTDAKNAKVN
-338 VLNGVVEN
+338 VLNGIKEG
-346 EATSKWKLGSWSRGN
+346 EPSYQWKLGSWNRGR

-376 AATNKNPNYIWM
+376 AATDSKPNFIWF

-407 DDSSITLPVINRKMY
+407 DDSAITLPVINRKMC

-437 SGNEWIVSG
+437 SGNEWIVKG

-508 KTRVRGYLTI
+508 KTLVKGHLAV

-528 IIYYIRNDG
+528 IIYYVRDDG
-537 EINCLTYIPEQ
+537 QLNCLTYIPEQ
-548 KVYGWSHWV
+548 KVYGWSHFV
-557 TNGKYLYCESV
+557 TNGKYRYVESV
-568 SEGEQD
+568 AEGEQD
-574 SLYTLVERILN
+574 TIYFVVDRVINNKSV
-585 GQKVQCIERM
+585 KCIERSI
-595 VPLYSDDFNVFL
+595 PLYTEDNSDVFL
-607 DCYIE
+607 DCYVKVANSI
-612 FKSDNQIDNIN
+612 KTDYIN
-623 VPHLSGQKVQV
+623 APHLVGQMVDI
-634 VIDGKQQPDVVVP
+634 VIDGQQMPSRVVP
-647 DDGLLQ
+647 PTGVIKLDGKANVITVGLPYTTK
-653 LNGSGN
+653 
-659 NIKIGLPFTSKIR
+659 IKI
-672 VPSVEMQMQD
+672 PSVEQQIND

-695 VLRVYKS
+695 VLRMYKS

-725 TGDKPVILPKMGMNY
+725 TGDKPVILPKMGINY

-764 VEIGGGLKDVPGL
+764 VEIGGGLRDVPGL

>member
-24 RFDLDQYKSALLE
+24 RFDLEQYKSALLE

-80 FMLEFGDKYIRVWDF
+80 FMLEFGDKYIRVWNY

-102 IETPFDSEILYNL
+102 VTTPFTSDILFDL
-115 NCSQS
+115 NCNQS

-138 HSNTDWRF
+138 YSDTDWRMST
-146 EAYKLTEQPYETIN
+146 YKLTEQPYDEIN
-160 TDVDSTVLI
+160 TDNGHTLTVN
-169 TGDTLTAT
+169 GDTITSTKDL
-177 NDMFTAD
+177 FTQD
-184 MVNSVMQIEHFMK
+184 MVGSVIQIAYYVEAVHTKSAGEVVEKKVKRYMQAQTIEK
-197 AVTTSEVGKVIKRTE
+197 TYNNINYNVGA
-212 FVWDSNGEHGHD
+212 
-224 VTTTEYT
+224 
-231 NIDYTT
+231 
-237 KQFSTDEDV
+237 FSTDTEL

-251 THGTWSGTAYIKISN
+251 THGTWEGTVKLQISN
-266 DKGKTWKDYR
+266 NDGQTWKDYR
-276 VYTSQNDYNVTDTG
+276 TYTSKNDYNVTDTG
-290 KIVPSA
+290 KIEA
-296 MLKIETDLKSGTINI
+296 GARLKYVSDIKSGSVNC
-311 DLSFMPYTNYGIVE
+311 DLSIMPFTQYGIVE
-325 IKEFIDSKHVKVN
+325 IKSVTDAKNAKVN
-338 VLNGVVEN
+338 VLNGIKEG
-346 EATSKWKLGSWSRGN
+346 EPSYQWKLGSWNRGR

-376 AATNKNPNYIWM
+376 AATDSKPNFIWF

-407 DDSSITLPVINRKMY
+407 DDSAITLPVINRKMC

-437 SGNEWIVSG
+437 SGNEWIVRG

-508 KTRVRGYLTI
+508 KTLVKGHVAV

-528 IIYYIRNDG
+528 IIYYVRDDG
-537 EINCLTYIPEQ
+537 QLNCLTYIPEQ
-548 KVYGWSHWV
+548 KVYGWSHFV
-557 TNGKYLYCESV
+557 TNGKYRYVESV
-568 SEGEQD
+568 AEGEQD
-574 SLYTLVERILN
+574 TIYFVVDRVIN
-585 GQKVQCIERM
+585 NKNVKCIERSI
-595 VPLYSDDFNVFL
+595 PLYTEDNSDVFL
-607 DCYIE
+607 DCYVKVANSI
-612 FKSDNQIDNIN
+612 KTDYIN
-623 VPHLSGQKVQV
+623 APHLVGQMVDI
-634 VIDGKQQPDVVVP
+634 VIDGQQMPSRVVP
-647 DDGLLQ
+647 PTGVIKLDGKANVITVGLPYTTK
-653 LNGSGN
+653 
-659 NIKIGLPFTSKIR
+659 IKI
-672 VPSVEMQMQD
+672 PSVEQQIND

-695 VLRVYKS
+695 VLRMYKS

-725 TGDKPVILPKMGMNY
+725 TGDKPVILPKMGINY

-764 VEIGGGLKDVPGL
+764 VEIGGGLRDVPGL

>member
-24 RFDLDQYKSALLE
+24 RFDLEQYKSALLE

-80 FMLEFGDKYIRVWDF
+80 FMLEFGDKYIRVWNY

-102 IETPFDSEILYNL
+102 VTTPFTSDILFDL
-115 NCSQS
+115 NCNQS

-138 HSNTDWRF
+138 YSDTDWRMST
-146 EAYKLTEQPYETIN
+146 YKLTEQPYDEIN
-160 TDVDSTVLI
+160 TDNGHTLTVN
-169 TGDTLTAT
+169 GDTITSTKDL
-177 NDMFTAD
+177 FTQD
-184 MVNSVMQIEHFMK
+184 MVGSVIQIAYYVE
-197 AVTTSEVGKVIKRTE
+197 AVHTKSAGEVVEKRVHRGLLPLLIEKTY
-212 FVWDSNGEHGHD
+212 N
-224 VTTTEYT
+224 
-231 NIDYTT
+231 NINYNVENY
-237 KQFSTDEDV
+237 STDTEL

-251 THGTWSGTAYIKISN
+251 THGTWEGTVKIQISN
-266 DKGKTWKDYR
+266 NDGQTWKDYR
-276 VYTSQNDYNVTDTG
+276 TYTSKNDYNVTDTG
-290 KIVPSA
+290 KIETGA
-296 MLKIETDLKSGTINI
+296 RLKYVSDIKSGSVNC
-311 DLSFMPYTNYGIVE
+311 DLSIMPFTQYGIVE
-325 IKEFIDSKHVKVN
+325 IKSVTDAKNAKVN
-338 VLNGVVEN
+338 VLNGIKEG
-346 EATSKWKLGSWSRGN
+346 EPSYQWKLGSWNRGR

-376 AATNKNPNYIWM
+376 AATDSKPNFIWF

-407 DDSSITLPVINRKMY
+407 DDSAITLPVINRKMC

-437 SGNEWIVSG
+437 SGNEWIVRG

-508 KTRVRGYLTI
+508 KTLVKGHVAV

-528 IIYYIRNDG
+528 IIYYVRDDG
-537 EINCLTYIPEQ
+537 QLNCLTYIPEQ
-548 KVYGWSHWV
+548 KVYGWSHFV
-557 TNGKYLYCESV
+557 TNGKYRYVESV
-568 SEGEQD
+568 AEGEQD
-574 SLYTLVERILN
+574 TIYFVVDRVIN
-585 GQKVQCIERM
+585 NKNVKCIERSI
-595 VPLYSDDFNVFL
+595 PLYTEDNSDVFL
-607 DCYIE
+607 DCYVKVANSI
-612 FKSDNQIDNIN
+612 KTDYIN
-623 VPHLSGQKVQV
+623 APHLVGQMVDIV
-634 VIDGKQQPDVVVP
+634 VDGQQMPSREVPPTGVIKLDGKANVITV
-647 DDGLLQ
+647 GLPYATK
-653 LNGSGN
+653 
-659 NIKIGLPFTSKIR
+659 IKI
-672 VPSVEMQMQD
+672 PSVEQQIND

-695 VLRVYKS
+695 VLRMYKS

-725 TGDKPVILPKMGMNY
+725 TGDKPVILPKMGINY

-764 VEIGGGLKDVPGL
+764 VEIGGGLRDVPGL

>member
-24 RFDLDQYKSALLE
+24 RFDLEQYKSALLE

-80 FMLEFGDKYIRVWDF
+80 FMLEFGDKYIRVWNY

-102 IETPFDSEILYNL
+102 VTTPFTSDILFDL
-115 NCSQS
+115 NCNQS

-138 HSNTDWRF
+138 YSDTDWRMST
-146 EAYKLTEQPYETIN
+146 YKLTEQPYDEIN
-160 TDVDSTVLI
+160 TDNGHTLTVN
-169 TGDTLTAT
+169 GDTITSTKDL
-177 NDMFTAD
+177 FTQD
-184 MVNSVMQIEHFMK
+184 MVGSVIQIAYYVEAVHTKSAGEVVEKKVKRYMQAQTIEK
-197 AVTTSEVGKVIKRTE
+197 TYNNINYNVGA
-212 FVWDSNGEHGHD
+212 
-224 VTTTEYT
+224 
-231 NIDYTT
+231 
-237 KQFSTDEDV
+237 FSTDTEL

-251 THGTWSGTAYIKISN
+251 THGTWEGTVKLQISN
-266 DKGKTWKDYR
+266 NDGQTWKDYR
-276 VYTSQNDYNVTDTG
+276 TYTSKNDYNVTDTG
-290 KIVPSA
+290 KIEA
-296 MLKIETDLKSGTINI
+296 GARLKYVSDIKSGSVNC
-311 DLSFMPYTNYGIVE
+311 DLSIMPFTQYGIVE
-325 IKEFIDSKHVKVN
+325 IKSVTDAKNAKVN
-338 VLNGVVEN
+338 VLNGIKEG
-346 EATSKWKLGSWSRGN
+346 EPSYQWKLGSWNRGR

-376 AATNKNPNYIWM
+376 AATDSKPNFIWF

-407 DDSSITLPVINRKMY
+407 DDSAITLPVINRKMC

-437 SGNEWIVSG
+437 SGNEWIVRG

-508 KTRVRGYLTI
+508 KTLVKGHVAV

-528 IIYYIRNDG
+528 IIYYVRDDG
-537 EINCLTYIPEQ
+537 QLNCLTYIPEQ
-548 KVYGWSHWV
+548 KVYGWSHFV
-557 TNGKYLYCESV
+557 TNGKYRYVESV
-568 SEGEQD
+568 AEGEQD
-574 SLYTLVERILN
+574 TIYFVVDRVIN
-585 GQKVQCIERM
+585 NKNVKCIERSI
-595 VPLYSDDFNVFL
+595 PLYTEDNSDVFL
-607 DCYIE
+607 DCYI
-612 FKSDNQIDNIN
+612 KVANSIKTDYIN
-623 VPHLSGQKVQV
+623 APHLVGQMVDIV
-634 VIDGKQQPDVVVP
+634 VDGQQMPSREVPPTGVIKLDGKANVITV
-647 DDGLLQ
+647 GLPYTTK
-653 LNGSGN
+653 
-659 NIKIGLPFTSKIR
+659 IKIPN
-672 VPSVEMQMQD
+672 VEQQIND

-695 VLRVYKS
+695 VLRMYKS

-725 TGDKPVILPKMGMNY
+725 TGDKPVILPKMGINY

-764 VEIGGGLKDVPGL
+764 VEIGGGLRDVPGL

>member
-24 RFDLDQYKSALLE
+24 RFDLEQYKSALLE

-80 FMLEFGDKYIRVWDF
+80 FMLEFGDKYIRVWNY

-102 IETPFDSEILYNL
+102 VTTPFTSDILFDL
-115 NCSQS
+115 NCNQS

-138 HSNTDWRF
+138 YSDTDWRMST
-146 EAYKLTEQPYETIN
+146 YKLTEQPYDEIN
-160 TDVDSTVLI
+160 TDNGHTLTVN
-169 TGDTLTAT
+169 GDTITSTKDL
-177 NDMFTAD
+177 FTQD
-184 MVNSVMQIEHFMK
+184 MVGSVIQIAYYVEAVHTKSAGEVVEKKVKRYMQAQTIEK
-197 AVTTSEVGKVIKRTE
+197 TYNNINYNVGA
-212 FVWDSNGEHGHD
+212 
-224 VTTTEYT
+224 
-231 NIDYTT
+231 
-237 KQFSTDEDV
+237 FSTDTEL

-251 THGTWSGTAYIKISN
+251 THGTWEGTVKLQISN
-266 DKGKTWKDYR
+266 NDGQTWKDSR
-276 VYTSQNDYNVTDTG
+276 TYTSKNDYNVTDTG
-290 KIVPSA
+290 KIEA
-296 MLKIETDLKSGTINI
+296 GARLKYVSDIKSGSVNC
-311 DLSFMPYTNYGIVE
+311 DLSIMPFTQYGIVE
-325 IKEFIDSKHVKVN
+325 IKSVTDTKNAKVN
-338 VLNGVVEN
+338 VLNGIKEG
-346 EATSKWKLGSWSRGN
+346 EPSYQWKLGSWNRGR

-376 AATNKNPNYIWM
+376 AATDSKPNFIWF

-407 DDSSITLPVINRKMY
+407 DDSAITLPVINRKMC

-437 SGNEWIVSG
+437 SGNEWIVRG

-508 KTRVRGYLTI
+508 KTLVKGHLAV

-528 IIYYIRNDG
+528 IIYYVRDDG
-537 EINCLTYIPEQ
+537 QLNCLTYIPEQ
-548 KVYGWSHWV
+548 KVYGWSHFV
-557 TNGKYLYCESV
+557 TNGKYRYVESV
-568 SEGEQD
+568 AEGEQD
-574 SLYTLVERILN
+574 TIYFVVDRVINNKSV
-585 GQKVQCIERM
+585 KCIERSI
-595 VPLYSDDFNVFL
+595 PLYTEDNSDVFL
-607 DCYIE
+607 DCYVKVANSI
-612 FKSDNQIDNIN
+612 KTDYIN
-623 VPHLSGQKVQV
+623 APHLVGQMVDI
-634 VIDGKQQPDVVVP
+634 VIDGQQMPSRVVP
-647 DDGLLQ
+647 PTGVIKLDGKANVITVGLPYTTK
-653 LNGSGN
+653 
-659 NIKIGLPFTSKIR
+659 IKI
-672 VPSVEMQMQD
+672 PSVEQQIND

-695 VLRVYKS
+695 VLRMYKS

-725 TGDKPVILPKMGMNY
+725 TGDKPVILPKMGINY

-764 VEIGGGLKDVPGL
+764 VEIGGGLRDVPGL

>member
-1 MSNPIYISQLAFTT
+1 MSNPLYISQLAFTT

-24 RFDLDQYKSALLE
+24 RFDLEQYKSALLE

-80 FMLEFGDKYIRVWDF
+80 FMLEFGDKYIRVWNY

-102 IETPFDSEILYNL
+102 VTTPFTSDILFDL
-115 NCSQS
+115 NCNQS

-138 HSNTDWRF
+138 YSDTDWRMST
-146 EAYKLTEQPYETIN
+146 YKLTEQPYDEIN
-160 TDVDSTVLI
+160 TDNGHTLTVN
-169 TGDTLTAT
+169 GDTITSTKDL
-177 NDMFTAD
+177 FTQD
-184 MVNSVMQIEHFMK
+184 MVGSVIQIAYYVEAVHTKSAGEVVEKKVRRYMQGQTIEK
-197 AVTTSEVGKVIKRTE
+197 TYNNINYNVG
-212 FVWDSNGEHGHD
+212 S
-224 VTTTEYT
+224 Y
-231 NIDYTT
+231 
-237 KQFSTDEDV
+237 STDTEL

-251 THGTWSGTAYIKISN
+251 THGTWEGTVKLQISN
-266 DKGKTWKDYR
+266 NDGQTWKDYR
-276 VYTSQNDYNVTDTG
+276 TYTSKNDYNVTDTG
-290 KIVPSA
+290 KIEA
-296 MLKIETDLKSGTINI
+296 GARLKYISDIKGGSVNC
-311 DLSFMPYTNYGIVE
+311 DLSIMPFTQYGVVE
-325 IKEFIDSKHVKVN
+325 IKSVTDAKNAKVN
-338 VLNGVVEN
+338 VLNGIKEG
-346 EATSKWKLGSWSRGN
+346 EPSYQWKLGSWNRGR

-376 AATNKNPNYIWM
+376 AATDSKPNFIWF

-407 DDSSITLPVINRKMY
+407 DDSAITLPVINRKMC

-437 SGNEWIVSG
+437 SGNEWIVRG

-508 KTRVRGYLTI
+508 KTLVKGHLAV

-528 IIYYIRNDG
+528 IIYYVRDDG
-537 EINCLTYIPEQ
+537 QLNCLTYIPEQ
-548 KVYGWSHWV
+548 KVYGWSHFV
-557 TNGKYLYCESV
+557 TNGKYRYVESV
-568 SEGEQD
+568 AEGEQD
-574 SLYTLVERILN
+574 TIYFVVDRVINNKSV
-585 GQKVQCIERM
+585 KCIERSI
-595 VPLYSDDFNVFL
+595 PLYTEDNSDVFL
-607 DCYIE
+607 DCYVKVANSI
-612 FKSDNQIDNIN
+612 KTDYIN
-623 VPHLSGQKVQV
+623 APHLVGQMVDI
-634 VIDGKQQPDVVVP
+634 VIDGQQMPSRVVP
-647 DDGLLQ
+647 PTGVIKLDGKANVITVGLPYTTK
-653 LNGSGN
+653 
-659 NIKIGLPFTSKIR
+659 IKI
-672 VPSVEMQMQD
+672 PSVEQQIND

-695 VLRVYKS
+695 VLRMYKS

-711 DRMDDITLPPNELF
+711 YRMDDITLPPNELF
-725 TGDKPVILPKMGMNY
+725 TGDKPVILPKMGINY

-764 VEIGGGLKDVPGL
+764 VEIGGGLRDVPGL

>member
-24 RFDLDQYKSALLE
+24 RFDLEQYKSALLE

-80 FMLEFGDKYIRVWDF
+80 FMLEFGDKYIRVWNY

-102 IETPFDSEILYNL
+102 VTTPFTSDILFDL
-115 NCSQS
+115 NCNQS

-138 HSNTDWRF
+138 YSDTDWRMST
-146 EAYKLTEQPYETIN
+146 YKLTEQPYDEIN
-160 TDVDSTVLI
+160 TDNGHTLTVN
-169 TGDTLTAT
+169 GDTITSTKDL
-177 NDMFTAD
+177 FTQD
-184 MVNSVMQIEHFMK
+184 MVGSVIQIAYYVEAVHTKSAGEVVEKKVKRYMQAQTIEK
-197 AVTTSEVGKVIKRTE
+197 TYNNINYNVGA
-212 FVWDSNGEHGHD
+212 
-224 VTTTEYT
+224 
-231 NIDYTT
+231 
-237 KQFSTDEDV
+237 FSTDTEL

-251 THGTWSGTAYIKISN
+251 THGTWEGTVKLQISN
-266 DKGKTWKDYR
+266 NDGQTWKDYR
-276 VYTSQNDYNVTDTG
+276 TYTSKNDYNVTDTG
-290 KIVPSA
+290 KIEA
-296 MLKIETDLKSGTINI
+296 GARLKYVSDIKSGSVNC
-311 DLSFMPYTNYGIVE
+311 DLSIMPFTQYGIVE
-325 IKEFIDSKHVKVN
+325 IKSVTDAKNAKVN
-338 VLNGVVEN
+338 VLNGIKEG
-346 EATSKWKLGSWSRGN
+346 EPSYQWKLGSWNRGR

-376 AATNKNPNYIWM
+376 AATDSKPNFIWF

-407 DDSSITLPVINRKMY
+407 DDSAITLPVINRKMC

-437 SGNEWIVSG
+437 SGNEWIIRG

-508 KTRVRGYLTI
+508 KTLVKGHLAV

-528 IIYYIRNDG
+528 IIYYVRDDG
-537 EINCLTYIPEQ
+537 QLNCLTYIPEQ
-548 KVYGWSHWV
+548 KVYGWSHFV
-557 TNGKYLYCESV
+557 TNGKYRYVESV
-568 SEGEQD
+568 AEGEQD
-574 SLYTLVERILN
+574 TIYFVVDRVINNKSV
-585 GQKVQCIERM
+585 KCIERSI
-595 VPLYSDDFNVFL
+595 PLYTEDNSDVFL
-607 DCYIE
+607 DCYVKVANSI
-612 FKSDNQIDNIN
+612 KTDYIN
-623 VPHLSGQKVQV
+623 APHLVGQMVDI
-634 VIDGKQQPDVVVP
+634 VIDGQQMPSRVVP
-647 DDGLLQ
+647 PTGVIKLDGKANVITVGLPYTTK
-653 LNGSGN
+653 
-659 NIKIGLPFTSKIR
+659 IKIPN
-672 VPSVEMQMQD
+672 VEQQIND

-695 VLRVYKS
+695 VLRMYKS

-725 TGDKPVILPKMGMNY
+725 TGDKPVILPKMGINY

-764 VEIGGGLKDVPGL
+764 VEIGGGLRDVPGL

>member
-24 RFDLDQYKSALLE
+24 RFDLEQYKSALLE

-80 FMLEFGDKYIRVWDF
+80 FMLEFGDKYIRVWNY

-102 IETPFDSEILYNL
+102 VTTPFTSDILFDL
-115 NCSQS
+115 NCNQS

-138 HSNTDWRF
+138 YSDTDWRMST
-146 EAYKLTEQPYETIN
+146 YKLTEQPYDEIN
-160 TDVDSTVLI
+160 TDNGHTLTVN
-169 TGDTLTAT
+169 GDTITSTKDL
-177 NDMFTAD
+177 FTQD
-184 MVNSVMQIEHFMK
+184 MVGSVIQIAYYVEAVHTKSAGEVVEKKVKRYMQPQ
-197 AVTTSEVGKVIKRTE
+197 RTE
-212 FVWDSNGEHGHD
+212 KTYN
-224 VTTTEYT
+224 
-231 NIDYTT
+231 NINYNVGAY
-237 KQFSTDEDV
+237 STDTEL

-251 THGTWSGTAYIKISN
+251 THGTWEGTVKLQISN
-266 DKGKTWKDYR
+266 NDGQTWKDYR
-276 VYTSQNDYNVTDTG
+276 TYTSKNDYNVTDTG
-290 KIVPSA
+290 KIEA
-296 MLKIETDLKSGTINI
+296 GARLKYISDIKGGSVNC
-311 DLSFMPYTNYGIVE
+311 DLSIMPFTQYGIVE
-325 IKEFIDSKHVKVN
+325 IKSVTDAKNAKVN
-338 VLNGVVEN
+338 VLNGIKEG
-346 EATSKWKLGSWSRGN
+346 EPSYQWKLGSWNRGR

-376 AATNKNPNYIWM
+376 AATDSKPNFIWF

-407 DDSSITLPVINRKMY
+407 DDSAITLPVINRKMC

-437 SGNEWIVSG
+437 SGNEWIVRG

-508 KTRVRGYLTI
+508 KTLVKGHLAV

-528 IIYYIRNDG
+528 IIYYVRDDG
-537 EINCLTYIPEQ
+537 QLNCLTYIPEQ
-548 KVYGWSHWV
+548 KVYGWSHFV
-557 TNGKYLYCESV
+557 TNGKYRYVESV
-568 SEGEQD
+568 AEGEQD
-574 SLYTLVERILN
+574 TIYFVVDRVIN
-585 GQKVQCIERM
+585 NKNVKCIERSI
-595 VPLYSDDFNVFL
+595 PLYTKDNSDVFL
-607 DCYIE
+607 DCYVKVANSI
-612 FKSDNQIDNIN
+612 KTDYIN
-623 VPHLSGQKVQV
+623 APHLVGQMVDIV
-634 VIDGKQQPDVVVP
+634 VDGQQMPSREVPPTGVIKLDGKANVITV
-647 DDGLLQ
+647 GLPYTTK
-653 LNGSGN
+653 
-659 NIKIGLPFTSKIR
+659 IKIPN
-672 VPSVEMQMQD
+672 VEQQIND

-695 VLRVYKS
+695 VLRMYKS

-725 TGDKPVILPKMGMNY
+725 TGDKPVILPKMGINY

-764 VEIGGGLKDVPGL
+764 VEIGGGLRDVPGL

>member
-1 MSNPIYISQLAFTT
+1 MSNPLYISQLAFTT

-24 RFDLDQYKSALLE
+24 RFDLEQYKSALLE

-80 FMLEFGDKYIRVWDF
+80 FMLEFGDKYIRVWNY
-95 GIYTGIE
+95 GVYTGIE
-102 IETPFDSEILYNL
+102 VTTPFTSDILFDL

-138 HSNTDWRF
+138 YSDTDWRMS
-146 EAYKLTEQPYETIN
+146 AYKLTEQPYDEIN
-160 TDVDSTVLI
+160 TDNGHTLTVN
-169 TGDTLTAT
+169 GDTITSTKDL
-177 NDMFTAD
+177 FTSD
-184 MVNSVMQIEHFMK
+184 MVGSVIQIAYYVEAVHTKATGEVVEKKVKRYMQAQTIEK
-197 AVTTSEVGKVIKRTE
+197 TYNNINYNVG
-212 FVWDSNGEHGHD
+212 S
-224 VTTTEYT
+224 Y
-231 NIDYTT
+231 
-237 KQFSTDEDV
+237 STDTEL

-251 THGTWSGTAYIKISN
+251 THGTWEGTVKLQISN
-266 DKGKTWKDYR
+266 NDGQTWKDYR
-276 VYTSQNDYNVTDTG
+276 TYTSKNDYNVTDTG
-290 KIVPSA
+290 KIEA
-296 MLKIETDLKSGTINI
+296 GARLKYISDIKGGSVNC
-311 DLSFMPYTNYGIVE
+311 DLSIFPFTQYGIVE
-325 IKEFIDSKHVKVN
+325 IKSVN
-338 VLNGVVEN
+338 NAKSATVNILNGIKDGEP
-346 EATSKWKLGSWSRGN
+346 SHQWKLGSWNRGR

-376 AATNKNPNYIWM
+376 AATDSKPNYIWM

-407 DDSSITLPVINRKMY
+407 DDSAITLPVINRKMY

-548 KVYGWSHWV
+548 KVYGWSHFV

-574 SLYTLVERILN
+574 SLYTLVERTLQ
-585 GQKVQCIERM
+585 GKKVKCIERM
-595 VPLYSDDFNVFL
+595 VPLYSDDVNVFL
-607 DCYIE
+607 DCYVE
-612 FKSDNQIDNIN
+612 FKSSNAIDSINI
-623 VPHLSGQKVQV
+623 PHLSGQTVQV
-634 VIDGKQQPDVVVP
+634 VIDDKQQPDVVVP

-653 LNGSGN
+653 LNVSGS

-682 GTLQGRVATVSRV
+682 GTLQGRIATVSRV
-695 VLRVYKS
+695 VLRMYKS

-725 TGDKPVILPKMGMNY
+725 TGDKPVILPKMGTNY

-764 VEIGGGLKDVPGL
+764 VEIGGGLRDVPGL

>member
-24 RFDLDQYKSALLE
+24 RFDLEQYKSALLE

-80 FMLEFGDKYIRVWDF
+80 FMLEFGDKYIRVWNY

-102 IETPFDSEILYNL
+102 VTTPFTSDILFDL
-115 NCSQS
+115 NCNQS

-138 HSNTDWRF
+138 YSDTDWRMS
-146 EAYKLTEQPYETIN
+146 AYKLTEQPYDEIN
-160 TDVDSTVLI
+160 TDNGHTLTVN
-169 TGDTLTAT
+169 GDTITSTKDL
-177 NDMFTAD
+177 FTQD
-184 MVNSVMQIEHFMK
+184 MVGSVIQIAYYVEAVHTK
-197 AVTTSEVGKVIKRTE
+197 AAGEVVEKRVHRGLLPLLIEKTY
-212 FVWDSNGEHGHD
+212 N
-224 VTTTEYT
+224 
-231 NIDYTT
+231 NINYNVENY
-237 KQFSTDEDV
+237 STDTEL

-251 THGTWSGTAYIKISN
+251 THGTWEGTVKIQISN
-266 DKGKTWKDYR
+266 NDGQTWKDYR
-276 VYTSQNDYNVTDTG
+276 TYTSKNDYNVTDSG
-290 KIVPSA
+290 KIEA
-296 MLKIETDLKSGTINI
+296 GARLKYISDIKGGSVNC
-311 DLSFMPYTNYGIVE
+311 DLSIMPFTQYGIVE
-325 IKEFIDSKHVKVN
+325 IKSVTDAKNAKVN
-338 VLNGVVEN
+338 VLNGIKEG
-346 EATSKWKLGSWSRGN
+346 EPSYQWKLGSWNRGR

-376 AATNKNPNYIWM
+376 AATDSKPNFIWF

-407 DDSSITLPVINRKMY
+407 DDSAITLPVINRKMC

-437 SGNEWIVSG
+437 SGNEWIVRG

-466 SCEPQFI
+466 KCEPQFI

-508 KTRVRGYLTI
+508 KTLVKGHVAV

-528 IIYYIRNDG
+528 IIYYVRDDG
-537 EINCLTYIPEQ
+537 QLNCLTYIPEQ
-548 KVYGWSHWV
+548 KVYGWSHFV
-557 TNGKYLYCESV
+557 TNGKYRYVESV
-568 SEGEQD
+568 AEGDQD
-574 SLYTLVERILN
+574 TIYFVVDRVINNKSV
-585 GQKVQCIERM
+585 KCIERSI
-595 VPLYSDDFNVFL
+595 PLYTEDNSDVFL
-607 DCYIE
+607 DCYVKVANSI
-612 FKSDNQIDNIN
+612 KTDYIN
-623 VPHLSGQKVQV
+623 APHLVGQMVDI
-634 VIDGKQQPDVVVP
+634 VIDGQQMPSRVVP
-647 DDGLLQ
+647 PTGVIKLDGKANVITVGLPYTTK
-653 LNGSGN
+653 
-659 NIKIGLPFTSKIR
+659 IKI
-672 VPSVEMQMQD
+672 PSVEQQIND

-695 VLRVYKS
+695 VLRMYKS

-725 TGDKPVILPKMGMNY
+725 TGDKPVILPKMGINY

-764 VEIGGGLKDVPGL
+764 VEIGGGLRDVPGL

>member
-24 RFDLDQYKSALLE
+24 RFDLEQYKSALLE

-80 FMLEFGDKYIRVWDF
+80 FMLEFGDKYIRVWNY
-95 GIYTGIE
+95 GVYTGIE
-102 IETPFDSEILYNL
+102 VTTPFTSDILFDL
-115 NCSQS
+115 NCNQS

-138 HSNTDWRF
+138 YSDTDWRMST
-146 EAYKLTEQPYETIN
+146 YKLTEQPYDEIN
-160 TDVDSTVLI
+160 TDNGHTLTVN
-169 TGDTLTAT
+169 GDTITSTKDL
-177 NDMFTAD
+177 FTQD
-184 MVNSVMQIEHFMK
+184 MVGSVIQIAYYVEAVHTKSAGEVVEKKVKRYMQAQTIEK
-197 AVTTSEVGKVIKRTE
+197 TYNNINYNVGA
-212 FVWDSNGEHGHD
+212 
-224 VTTTEYT
+224 
-231 NIDYTT
+231 
-237 KQFSTDEDV
+237 FSTDTEL

-251 THGTWSGTAYIKISN
+251 THGTWEGTVKLQISN
-266 DKGKTWKDYR
+266 NDGQTWKDYR
-276 VYTSQNDYNVTDTG
+276 TYTSKNDYNVTDT
-290 KIVPSA
+290 S
-296 MLKIETDLKSGTINI
+296 KIEAGARLKYISDIKGGSVNC
-311 DLSFMPYTNYGIVE
+311 DLSIMPFTQYGIVE
-325 IKEFIDSKHVKVN
+325 IKSVTDAKNAKVN
-338 VLNGVVEN
+338 VLNGIKEG
-346 EATSKWKLGSWSRGN
+346 EPSYQWKLGSWNRGR

-376 AATNKNPNYIWM
+376 AATDSKPNFIWF

-407 DDSSITLPVINRKMY
+407 DDSAITLPVINRKMC

-437 SGNEWIVSG
+437 SGNEWIVRG

-508 KTRVRGYLTI
+508 KTLVKGHLAV

-528 IIYYIRNDG
+528 IIYYVRDDG
-537 EINCLTYIPEQ
+537 QLNCLTYIPEQ
-548 KVYGWSHWV
+548 KVYGWSHFV
-557 TNGKYLYCESV
+557 TNGKYRYVESV
-568 SEGEQD
+568 AEGEQD
-574 SLYTLVERILN
+574 TIYFVVDRVINNKSV
-585 GQKVQCIERM
+585 KCIERSI
-595 VPLYSDDFNVFL
+595 PLYTEDNSDVFL
-607 DCYIE
+607 DCYVKVANSI
-612 FKSDNQIDNIN
+612 KTDYIN
-623 VPHLSGQKVQV
+623 APHLVGQMVDI
-634 VIDGKQQPDVVVP
+634 VIDGQQMPSRVVP
-647 DDGLLQ
+647 PTGVIKLDGKANVITVGLPYTTK
-653 LNGSGN
+653 
-659 NIKIGLPFTSKIR
+659 IKI
-672 VPSVEMQMQD
+672 PSVEQQIND

-695 VLRVYKS
+695 VLRMYKS

-725 TGDKPVILPKMGMNY
+725 TGDKPVILPKMGINY

-764 VEIGGGLKDVPGL
+764 VEIGGGLRDVPGL

>member
-1 MSNPIYISQLAFTT
+1 MSNPLYISQLAFTT

-24 RFDLDQYKSALLE
+24 RFDLEQYKSALLE

-55 QYVGQVKYSDKPTR
+55 QYVGQVKYNDKPTR

-80 FMLEFGDKYIRVWDF
+80 FMLEFGDKYIRVWNY
-95 GIYTGIE
+95 GVYTGVE
-102 IETPFDSEILYNL
+102 FATPFDSDILFDL
-115 NCSQS
+115 NCIQS

-138 HSNTDWRF
+138 YSDTDWRMS
-146 EAYKLTEQPYETIN
+146 AYKLTEQPYDEIN
-160 TDVDSTVLI
+160 TDNGHTLTVNGDTITSTKDLFTQDMVGSVIQIAYYIEAVHTKSAGEVVEKKVYRYMQGQRIEKTYNNINYNVDS
-169 TGDTLTAT
+169 
-177 NDMFTAD
+177 
-184 MVNSVMQIEHFMK
+184 
-197 AVTTSEVGKVIKRTE
+197 
-212 FVWDSNGEHGHD
+212 
-224 VTTTEYT
+224 Y
-231 NIDYTT
+231 
-237 KQFSTDEDV
+237 STDTEL

-251 THGTWSGTAYIKISN
+251 THGTWEGTVKLQISN
-266 DKGKTWKDYR
+266 NDGQTWKDYR
-276 VYTSQNDYNVTDTG
+276 AYTSKNDYNVTDTG
-290 KIVPSA
+290 KIEA
-296 MLKIETDLKSGTINI
+296 GARLKYVSDIKGGSVNC
-311 DLSFMPYTNYGIVE
+311 DLSIMPFTQYGIVE
-325 IKEFIDSKHVKVN
+325 IKSVTDAKNATVN
-338 VLNGVVEN
+338 ILNGIKEG
-346 EATSKWKLGSWSRGN
+346 ESSHKWKLGSWNKGN

-376 AATNKNPNYIWM
+376 AATNKKPNYIWM

-407 DDSSITLPVINRKMY
+407 DDSAITLPVINRKMC

-548 KVYGWSHWV
+548 KVYGWSHFV

-574 SLYTLVERILN
+574 SIYILVERTLQ
-585 GQKVQCIERM
+585 GKKVKCIERM
-595 VPLYSDDFNVFL
+595 VPLYSDDVNVFL
-607 DCYIE
+607 DCYVE
-612 FKSDNQIDNIN
+612 FKSSNAIDSINI
-623 VPHLSGQKVQV
+623 PHLSGQTVQV
-634 VIDGKQQPDVVVP
+634 VIDDNQQTDVVVP

-653 LNGSGN
+653 LNVNGN

-695 VLRVYKS
+695 VLRVHKS
-702 FGGKVGRTF
+702 FGGKIGRTF
-711 DRMDDITLPPNELF
+711 DRMDDITLPPDKLF
-725 TGDKPVILPKMGMNY
+725 TGDKPVILPKMGVNY

-764 VEIGGGLKDVPGL
+764 VEIGGGLRDVPGL

>member
-1 MSNPIYISQLAFTT
+1 MSNPLYISQLAFTT

-24 RFDLDQYKSALLE
+24 RFDLEQYKSALLE

-80 FMLEFGDKYIRVWDF
+80 FMLEFGHLYIRVWRN
-95 GIYTGIE
+95 GEYTNLE
-102 IETPFDSEILYNL
+102 INTPFEDEIINDL
-115 NCSQS
+115 NIIQS

-138 HSNTDWRF
+138 YSDTDWRMS
-146 EAYKLTEQPYETIN
+146 AYKLTEQPYDEIN
-160 TDVDSTVLI
+160 TDNGHTLTVN
-169 TGDTLTAT
+169 GDTITSTKDL
-177 NDMFTAD
+177 FTQD
-184 MVNSVMQIEHFMK
+184 MVGSVIQIAYYIE
-197 AVTTSEVGKVIKRTE
+197 AVHTSKT
-212 FVWDSNGEHGHD
+212 GEAVEKKYGAGRFSKYEKT
-224 VTTTEYT
+224 VYN
-231 NIDYTT
+231 NIDYNIER
-237 KQFSTDEDV
+237 FSTDVEL

-251 THGTWSGTAYIKISN
+251 THGTWEGTVKIQISN
-266 DKGKTWKDYR
+266 NDGQTWKDYR
-276 VYTSQNDYNVTDTG
+276 TYTSKSDYNVTDSG
-290 KIVPSA
+290 KIEA
-296 MLKIETDLKSGTINI
+296 GARLKYISDIQKGSVNC
-311 DLSFMPYTNYGIVE
+311 DLSILPFMQY
-325 IKEFIDSKHVKVN
+325 
-338 VLNGVVEN
+338 GVVEI
-346 EATSKWKLGSWSRGN
+346 TSIENGKTAKVNILNGIKEGEPSHKWKLGSWNRGS

-376 AATNKNPNYIWM
+376 AATNKKPNYIWM

-407 DDSSITLPVINRKMY
+407 DDSAITLPVINRKMC
-422 EIRHLVPAND
+422 EIRHLIPAND

-548 KVYGWSHWV
+548 KVYGWSHFV

-574 SLYTLVERILN
+574 SLYTLVERTLQ
-585 GQKVQCIERM
+585 GKKVKCIERM
-595 VPLYSDDFNVFL
+595 VPLYSDGVNVFL
-607 DCYIE
+607 DCYVE
-612 FKSDNQIDNIN
+612 FKSSNTIDSINI
-623 VPHLSGQKVQV
+623 PHLSGQTVQV
-634 VIDGKQQPDVVVP
+634 VIDDKQQPDMVVP

-653 LNGSGN
+653 LNVSGS

-672 VPSVEMQMQD
+672 IPSVEMQMQD

-695 VLRVYKS
+695 VLRMYKS
-702 FGGKVGRTF
+702 FGGKIGRTF
-711 DRMDDITLPPNELF
+711 DRMDDITLSPNELF
-725 TGDKPVILPKMGMNY
+725 TGDKPVILPKMGINY
-740 STDTSICIKHS
+740 STDTSICIKHN

-764 VEIGGGLKDVPGL
+764 VEIGGGLRDVPGL

>member
-1 MSNPIYISQLAFTT
+1 MSNPLYISQLAFTT

-24 RFDLDQYKSALLE
+24 RFDLEQYKSALLE

-80 FMLEFGDKYIRVWDF
+80 FMLEFGDKYIRVWNY

-102 IETPFDSEILYNL
+102 VTTPFTSDILFDL
-115 NCSQS
+115 NCNQS

-138 HSNTDWRF
+138 YSDTDWRMST
-146 EAYKLTEQPYETIN
+146 YKLTEQPYDEIN
-160 TDVDSTVLI
+160 TDNGHTLTVN
-169 TGDTLTAT
+169 GDTITSTKDL
-177 NDMFTAD
+177 FTQD
-184 MVNSVMQIEHFMK
+184 MVGSVIQIAYYVEAVHTKSAGEVVEKKVKRYMQAQTIEK
-197 AVTTSEVGKVIKRTE
+197 TYNNINYNVGA
-212 FVWDSNGEHGHD
+212 
-224 VTTTEYT
+224 
-231 NIDYTT
+231 
-237 KQFSTDEDV
+237 FSTDTEL

-251 THGTWSGTAYIKISN
+251 THGTWDGTVKLQISN
-266 DKGKTWKDYR
+266 NDGQTWKDYR
-276 VYTSQNDYNVTDTG
+276 TYTSKNDYNVTDTG
-290 KIVPSA
+290 KIEA
-296 MLKIETDLKSGTINI
+296 GARLKYVSDIKSGSVNC
-311 DLSFMPYTNYGIVE
+311 DLSIMPFTQYGIVE
-325 IKEFIDSKHVKVN
+325 IKIVTDAKNAKVN
-338 VLNGVVEN
+338 VLNGIKEG
-346 EATSKWKLGSWSRGN
+346 EPSYQWKLGSWNRGR

-376 AATNKNPNYIWM
+376 AATDSKPNFIWF

-407 DDSSITLPVINRKMY
+407 DDSAITLPVINRKMC

-437 SGNEWIVSG
+437 SGNEWIVRG

-508 KTRVRGYLTI
+508 KTLVKGHLAV

-528 IIYYIRNDG
+528 IIYYVRDDG
-537 EINCLTYIPEQ
+537 QLNCLTYIPEQ
-548 KVYGWSHWV
+548 KVYGWSHFV
-557 TNGKYLYCESV
+557 TNGKYRYVESV
-568 SEGEQD
+568 AEGEQD
-574 SLYTLVERILN
+574 TIYFVVDRVINNKSV
-585 GQKVQCIERM
+585 KCIERSI
-595 VPLYSDDFNVFL
+595 PLYTEDNSDVFL
-607 DCYIE
+607 DCYVKVANSI
-612 FKSDNQIDNIN
+612 KTDYIN
-623 VPHLSGQKVQV
+623 APHLVGQMVDI
-634 VIDGKQQPDVVVP
+634 VIDGQQMPSRVVP
-647 DDGLLQ
+647 PTGVIKLDGKANVITVGLPYTTK
-653 LNGSGN
+653 
-659 NIKIGLPFTSKIR
+659 IKI
-672 VPSVEMQMQD
+672 PSVEQQIND

-695 VLRVYKS
+695 VLRMYKS
-702 FGGKVGRTF
+702 FGGKVGRKF

-725 TGDKPVILPKMGMNY
+725 TGDKPVILPKMGINY

-764 VEIGGGLKDVPGL
+764 VEIGGGLRDVPGL

>member
-1 MSNPIYISQLAFTT
+1 MSNPLYISQLAFTT

-24 RFDLDQYKSALLE
+24 RFDLEQYKSALLE

-80 FMLEFGDKYIRVWDF
+80 FMLEFGDKYIRVWNY

-102 IETPFDSEILYNL
+102 VTTPFTSDILFDL
-115 NCSQS
+115 NCNQS

-138 HSNTDWRF
+138 YSDTDWRMST
-146 EAYKLTEQPYETIN
+146 YKLTEQPYDEIN
-160 TDVDSTVLI
+160 TDNGHTLTVN
-169 TGDTLTAT
+169 GDTITSTKDL
-177 NDMFTAD
+177 FTQD
-184 MVNSVMQIEHFMK
+184 MVGSVIQIAYYVEAVHTKSAGEVVEKKVKRYMQAQTIEK
-197 AVTTSEVGKVIKRTE
+197 TYNNINYNVGA
-212 FVWDSNGEHGHD
+212 
-224 VTTTEYT
+224 
-231 NIDYTT
+231 
-237 KQFSTDEDV
+237 FSTDTEL

-251 THGTWSGTAYIKISN
+251 THGTWEGTVKLQISN
-266 DKGKTWKDYR
+266 NDGQTWKDYR
-276 VYTSQNDYNVTDTG
+276 TYTSKNDYNVTDTG
-290 KIVPSA
+290 KIEA
-296 MLKIETDLKSGTINI
+296 GARLKYVSDIKSGSVNC
-311 DLSFMPYTNYGIVE
+311 DLSIMPFTQYGIVE
-325 IKEFIDSKHVKVN
+325 IKSVTDAKNAKVN
-338 VLNGVVEN
+338 VLNGIKEG
-346 EATSKWKLGSWSRGN
+346 EPSYQWKLGSWNRGR

-376 AATNKNPNYIWM
+376 AATDSKPNFIWF

-407 DDSSITLPVINRKMY
+407 DDSAITLPVINRKMC

-437 SGNEWIVSG
+437 SGNEWIVRG

-485 TVRDMGYSYESDNY
+485 TVCDMGYSYESDNY

-508 KTRVRGYLTI
+508 KTLVKGHLAV

-528 IIYYIRNDG
+528 IIYYVRDDG
-537 EINCLTYIPEQ
+537 QLNCLTYIPEQ
-548 KVYGWSHWV
+548 KVYGWSHFV
-557 TNGKYLYCESV
+557 TNGKYRYVESV
-568 SEGEQD
+568 AEGEQD
-574 SLYTLVERILN
+574 TIYFVVDRVINNKSV
-585 GQKVQCIERM
+585 KCIERSI
-595 VPLYSDDFNVFL
+595 PLYTEDNSDVFL
-607 DCYIE
+607 DCYVKVANSI
-612 FKSDNQIDNIN
+612 KTDYIN
-623 VPHLSGQKVQV
+623 APHLVGQMVDI
-634 VIDGKQQPDVVVP
+634 VIDGQQMPSREVP
-647 DDGLLQ
+647 PTGVIKLDGKANVITVGLPYTTK
-653 LNGSGN
+653 
-659 NIKIGLPFTSKIR
+659 IKI
-672 VPSVEMQMQD
+672 PSVEQQIND

-695 VLRVYKS
+695 VLRMYKS

-725 TGDKPVILPKMGMNY
+725 TGDKPVILPKMGINY

-764 VEIGGGLKDVPGL
+764 VEIGGGLRDVPGL

>member
-1 MSNPIYISQLAFTT
+1 MSNPLYISQLAFTT

-24 RFDLDQYKSALLE
+24 RFDLEQYKSALLE

-80 FMLEFGDKYIRVWDF
+80 FMLEFGDKYIRVWNY
-95 GIYTGIE
+95 GVYTGVE
-102 IETPFDSEILYNL
+102 FATPFDSDILFDL
-115 NCSQS
+115 NCIQS

-138 HSNTDWRF
+138 YSDTDWRMS
-146 EAYKLTEQPYETIN
+146 AYKLTEQPYDEIN
-160 TDVDSTVLI
+160 TDNGHTLTVN
-169 TGDTLTAT
+169 GDTITSTKDL
-177 NDMFTAD
+177 FTQD
-184 MVNSVMQIEHFMK
+184 MVGSVAQIAYYIE
-197 AVTTSEVGKVIKRTE
+197 AVHTTQSGGTVEKKYGVGRFSKRE
-212 FVWDSNGEHGHD
+212 NAVYN
-224 VTTTEYT
+224 
-231 NIDYTT
+231 NIDYNVER
-237 KQFSTDEDV
+237 FSTDVEL

-251 THGTWSGTAYIKISN
+251 THGTWEGTVKIQISN
-266 DKGKTWKDYR
+266 NDGQTWKDYR
-276 VYTSQNDYNVTDTG
+276 TYTSNKDYNVTDSG
-290 KIVPSA
+290 KIEA
-296 MLKIETDLKSGTINI
+296 GARLKYISDIKSGSVNC
-311 DLSFMPYTNYGIVE
+311 DLSILPFMQY
-325 IKEFIDSKHVKVN
+325 
-338 VLNGVVEN
+338 GVVEIVSVKN
-346 EATSKWKLGSWSRGN
+346 SKTAKVNILNGIKEGEPSHKWKLGSWNRGN

-376 AATNKNPNYIWM
+376 AATNKKPNYIWM

-407 DDSSITLPVINRKMY
+407 DDSAITLPVINRKMC

-548 KVYGWSHWV
+548 KVYGWSHFV

-574 SLYTLVERILN
+574 NIYILVERTLQ
-585 GQKVQCIERM
+585 GKKVKCIERM
-595 VPLYSDDFNVFL
+595 VPLYSDDVNVFL
-607 DCYIE
+607 DCYVE
-612 FKSDNQIDNIN
+612 FKSSNAIDSINI
-623 VPHLSGQKVQV
+623 PHLSGQTVQV
-634 VIDGKQQPDVVVP
+634 VIDDNQQPDVVVP
-647 DDGLLQ
+647 HDGLLQ
-653 LNGSGN
+653 LNVSGS

-695 VLRVYKS
+695 VLRVHKS
-702 FGGKVGRTF
+702 FGGKIGRTF
-711 DRMDDITLPPNELF
+711 DRMDDITLPPDKLF
-725 TGDKPVILPKMGMNY
+725 TGDKPVILPKMGVNY
-740 STDTSICIKHS
+740 STDTSICIKHN

-764 VEIGGGLKDVPGL
+764 VEIGGGLRDVPGL

>member
-1 MSNPIYISQLAFTT
+1 MSNPLYISQLAFTT

-24 RFDLDQYKSALLE
+24 RFDLEQYKSALLE
-37 AENVVI
+37 AENVII

-80 FMLEFGDKYIRVWDF
+80 FMLEFGDKYIRVWNY
-95 GIYTGIE
+95 GVYTGVE
-102 IETPFDSEILYNL
+102 FATPFDSDILFDL
-115 NCSQS
+115 NCIQS

-138 HSNTDWRF
+138 YSDTDWRMS
-146 EAYKLTEQPYETIN
+146 AYKLTEQPYDEIN
-160 TDVDSTVLI
+160 TDNGHTLTVN
-169 TGDTLTAT
+169 GDTITSTKDL
-177 NDMFTAD
+177 FTQD
-184 MVNSVMQIEHFMK
+184 MVGSVVQIAHYIE
-197 AVTTSEVGKVIKRTE
+197 AVHTSKSGEAVEKKYGVGRFSKHEKTVY
-212 FVWDSNGEHGHD
+212 N
-224 VTTTEYT
+224 
-231 NIDYTT
+231 NIDYNVER
-237 KQFSTDEDV
+237 FSTDVEL

-251 THGTWSGTAYIKISN
+251 THGTWEGTVKIQISN
-266 DKGKTWKDYR
+266 NDGQTWKDYR
-276 VYTSQNDYNVTDTG
+276 TYTSKSDYNVTDSG
-290 KIVPSA
+290 KIEA
-296 MLKIETDLKSGTINI
+296 GARLKYISDIQKGSVNC
-311 DLSFMPYTNYGIVE
+311 DLSILPFMQY
-325 IKEFIDSKHVKVN
+325 
-338 VLNGVVEN
+338 GVVEIVSVEN
-346 EATSKWKLGSWSRGN
+346 SKTAKVNILNGIKEGEPSHQWKLGSWNRGN

-376 AATNKNPNYIWM
+376 AATNKKPNYIWM

-407 DDSSITLPVINRKMY
+407 DDSAITLPVINRKMC

-548 KVYGWSHWV
+548 KVYGWSHFV

-574 SLYTLVERILN
+574 SLYILVERTLQ
-585 GQKVQCIERM
+585 GKKVKCIERM
-595 VPLYSDDFNVFL
+595 VPLYSDDVNVFL
-607 DCYIE
+607 DCYVE
-612 FKSDNQIDNIN
+612 FKSSNAIDSINI
-623 VPHLSGQKVQV
+623 PHLSGQTVQV
-634 VIDGKQQPDVVVP
+634 VIDDNQQPDVVIP

-653 LNGSGN
+653 LNVSGS

-695 VLRVYKS
+695 VLRVHKS
-702 FGGKVGRTF
+702 FGGKIGRTF
-711 DRMDDITLPPNELF
+711 DRMDDITLPPDKLF
-725 TGDKPVILPKMGMNY
+725 TGDKPVILPKMGVNY
-740 STDTSICIKHS
+740 STDTSICIKHN

-764 VEIGGGLKDVPGL
+764 VEIGGGLRDVPGL

>member
-1 MSNPIYISQLAFTT
+1 MSNPLYISQLAFTT

-24 RFDLDQYKSALLE
+24 RFDLEQYKSALLE

-80 FMLEFGDKYIRVWDF
+80 FMLEFGDKYIRVWNY

-102 IETPFDSEILYNL
+102 VTTPFTSDILFDL
-115 NCSQS
+115 NCNQS

-138 HSNTDWRF
+138 YSDTDWRMST
-146 EAYKLTEQPYETIN
+146 YKLTEQPYDEIN
-160 TDVDSTVLI
+160 TDNGHTLTVN
-169 TGDTLTAT
+169 GDTITSTKDL
-177 NDMFTAD
+177 FTQD
-184 MVNSVMQIEHFMK
+184 MVGSVIQIAYYVEAVHTKSAGEVVEKKVKRYMQAQTIEK
-197 AVTTSEVGKVIKRTE
+197 TYNNINYNVGA
-212 FVWDSNGEHGHD
+212 
-224 VTTTEYT
+224 
-231 NIDYTT
+231 
-237 KQFSTDEDV
+237 FSTDTEL

-251 THGTWSGTAYIKISN
+251 THGTWEGTVKLQISN
-266 DKGKTWKDYR
+266 NDGQTWKDYR
-276 VYTSQNDYNVTDTG
+276 TYTSKNDYNVTDTG
-290 KIVPSA
+290 KIEA
-296 MLKIETDLKSGTINI
+296 GARLKYVSDIKSGSVNC
-311 DLSFMPYTNYGIVE
+311 DLSIMPFTQYGIVE
-325 IKEFIDSKHVKVN
+325 IKSVTDAKNAKVN
-338 VLNGVVEN
+338 VLNGIKEG
-346 EATSKWKLGSWSRGN
+346 EPSYQWKLGSWNRGR

-376 AATNKNPNYIWM
+376 AATDSKPNFIWF

-407 DDSSITLPVINRKMY
+407 DDSAITLPVINRKMC

-437 SGNEWIVSG
+437 SGNEWIVRG

-508 KTRVRGYLTI
+508 KTLVKGHLAV

-528 IIYYIRNDG
+528 IIYYVRDDG
-537 EINCLTYIPEQ
+537 QLNCLTYIPEQ
-548 KVYGWSHWV
+548 KVYGWSHFV
-557 TNGKYLYCESV
+557 TNGKYRYVESV
-568 SEGEQD
+568 AEGEQD
-574 SLYTLVERILN
+574 TIYFVVDRVINNKSV
-585 GQKVQCIERM
+585 KCIERSI
-595 VPLYSDDFNVFL
+595 PLYTEDNSDVFL
-607 DCYIE
+607 DCYVKVANSI
-612 FKSDNQIDNIN
+612 KTDYIN
-623 VPHLSGQKVQV
+623 APHLIGQMVDI
-634 VIDGKQQPDVVVP
+634 VIDGQQMPSRVVP
-647 DDGLLQ
+647 PTGVIKLDGKANVITVGLPYTTK
-653 LNGSGN
+653 
-659 NIKIGLPFTSKIR
+659 IKI
-672 VPSVEMQMQD
+672 PSVEQQIND

-695 VLRVYKS
+695 VLRMYKS

-725 TGDKPVILPKMGMNY
+725 TGDKPVILPKMGINY

-764 VEIGGGLKDVPGL
+764 VEIGGGLRDVPGL

>member
-24 RFDLDQYKSALLE
+24 RFDLEQYKSALLE

-80 FMLEFGDKYIRVWDF
+80 FMLEFGDKYIRVWNY

-102 IETPFDSEILYNL
+102 VTTPFTSDILFDL
-115 NCSQS
+115 NCNQS

-138 HSNTDWRF
+138 YSDTDWRMST
-146 EAYKLTEQPYETIN
+146 YKLTEQPYDEIN
-160 TDVDSTVLI
+160 TDNGHTLTVN
-169 TGDTLTAT
+169 GDTITSTKDL
-177 NDMFTAD
+177 FTQD
-184 MVNSVMQIEHFMK
+184 MVGSVIQIAYYVEAVHTKSAGEVVEKKVKRYMQAQTIEK
-197 AVTTSEVGKVIKRTE
+197 TYNNINYNVGA
-212 FVWDSNGEHGHD
+212 
-224 VTTTEYT
+224 
-231 NIDYTT
+231 
-237 KQFSTDEDV
+237 FSTDTEL

-251 THGTWSGTAYIKISN
+251 THGTWEGTVKLQISN
-266 DKGKTWKDYR
+266 NDGQTWKDYR
-276 VYTSQNDYNVTDTG
+276 TYTSKNDYNVTDTG
-290 KIVPSA
+290 KIEA
-296 MLKIETDLKSGTINI
+296 GARLKYVSDIKSGSVNC
-311 DLSFMPYTNYGIVE
+311 DLSIMPFTQYGIVE
-325 IKEFIDSKHVKVN
+325 IKSVTDAKNAKVN
-338 VLNGVVEN
+338 VLNGIKEG
-346 EATSKWKLGSWSRGN
+346 ETSYQWKLGSWNRGR

-376 AATNKNPNYIWM
+376 AATDSKPNFIWF

-407 DDSSITLPVINRKMY
+407 DDSAITLPVINRKMC

-437 SGNEWIVSG
+437 SGNEWIVRG

-508 KTRVRGYLTI
+508 KTLVKGHLAV

-528 IIYYIRNDG
+528 IIYYVRDDG
-537 EINCLTYIPEQ
+537 QLNCLTYIPEQ
-548 KVYGWSHWV
+548 KVYGWSHFV
-557 TNGKYLYCESV
+557 TNGKYRYVESV
-568 SEGEQD
+568 AEGEQD
-574 SLYTLVERILN
+574 TIYFVVDRVINNKSV
-585 GQKVQCIERM
+585 KCIERSI
-595 VPLYSDDFNVFL
+595 PLYTEDNSDVFL
-607 DCYIE
+607 DCYVKVANSI
-612 FKSDNQIDNIN
+612 KTDYIN
-623 VPHLSGQKVQV
+623 APHLVGQMVDI
-634 VIDGKQQPDVVVP
+634 VIDGQQMPSRVVP
-647 DDGLLQ
+647 PTGVIKLDGKANVITVGLPYTTK
-653 LNGSGN
+653 
-659 NIKIGLPFTSKIR
+659 IKIPN
-672 VPSVEMQMQD
+672 VEQQIND

-695 VLRVYKS
+695 VLRMYKS

-725 TGDKPVILPKMGMNY
+725 TGDKPVILPKMGINY

-764 VEIGGGLKDVPGL
+764 VEIGGGLRDVPGL

>member
-1 MSNPIYISQLAFTT
+1 MSNPLYISQLAFTT

-24 RFDLDQYKSALLE
+24 RFDLEQYKSALLE

-80 FMLEFGDKYIRVWDF
+80 FMLEFGHLYIRVWRN
-95 GIYTGIE
+95 GEYTNLE
-102 IETPFDSEILYNL
+102 INTPFEDEIINDL
-115 NCSQS
+115 NIIQS

-138 HSNTDWRF
+138 YSDTDWRMST
-146 EAYKLTEQPYETIN
+146 YKLTEQPYDEIN
-160 TDVDSTVLI
+160 TDNGHTLTVN
-169 TGDTLTAT
+169 GDTITSTKDL
-177 NDMFTAD
+177 FTQD
-184 MVNSVMQIEHFMK
+184 MVGSVIQIAYYVE
-197 AVTTSEVGKVIKRTE
+197 AVHTKSAGEVVEKRVHRGLLPILIEKTY
-212 FVWDSNGEHGHD
+212 N
-224 VTTTEYT
+224 
-231 NIDYTT
+231 NINYNVESY
-237 KQFSTDEDV
+237 STDTEL

-251 THGTWSGTAYIKISN
+251 THGTWEGTVKLQISN
-266 DKGKTWKDYR
+266 NDGQTWKDYR
-276 VYTSQNDYNVTDTG
+276 TYTSKNDYNVTDTG
-290 KIVPSA
+290 KIEA
-296 MLKIETDLKSGTINI
+296 GARLKYVSDIKSGSVNC
-311 DLSFMPYTNYGIVE
+311 DLSIMPFTQYGIVE
-325 IKEFIDSKHVKVN
+325 IKSVTDAKNAKVN
-338 VLNGVVEN
+338 VLNGIKEG
-346 EATSKWKLGSWSRGN
+346 EPSYQWKLGSWNRGR

-376 AATNKNPNYIWM
+376 AATNKKPNYIWM

-407 DDSSITLPVINRKMY
+407 DDSAITLPVINRKMC

-437 SGNEWIVSG
+437 SGNEWIVRG

-548 KVYGWSHWV
+548 KVYGWSHFV

-574 SLYTLVERILN
+574 SLYTLVERTLQ
-585 GQKVQCIERM
+585 GKKVKCIERM
-595 VPLYSDDFNVFL
+595 VPLYSDGVNVFL
-607 DCYIE
+607 DCYVE
-612 FKSDNQIDNIN
+612 FKSSNAIDSINI
-623 VPHLSGQKVQV
+623 PHLSGQTVQV
-634 VIDGKQQPDVVVP
+634 VIDDKQQPDMVVP

-653 LNGSGN
+653 LNVSGS

-672 VPSVEMQMQD
+672 IPSVEMQMQD

-695 VLRVYKS
+695 VLRMYKS
-702 FGGKVGRTF
+702 FGGKIGRTF
-711 DRMDDITLPPNELF
+711 DRMDDITLSPNELF
-725 TGDKPVILPKMGMNY
+725 TGDKPVILPKMGINY

-764 VEIGGGLKDVPGL
+764 VEIGGGLRDVPGL

>member
-1 MSNPIYISQLAFTT
+1 MQPMYIGQVAFTT

-24 RFDLDQYKSALLE
+24 RFDLEQYKSALLL
-37 AENVVI
+37 AENAVI
-43 RPYGAVAKRQGS
+43 RPYGAVARRQGS
-55 QYVGQVKYSDKPTR
+55 QFIGYAKYNDKPVR
-69 LFEFTTNTNNS
+69 LFEFTTNRNQS
-80 FMLEFGDKYIRVWDF
+80 FMLEFGHLYIRVWRN
-95 GIYTGIE
+95 GEYTNLE
-102 IETPFDSEILYNL
+102 INTPFEDEIINDL
-115 NCSQS
+115 NIIQS

-129 KYPIQTLSR
+129 KYPIHTLSR
-138 HSNTDWRF
+138 YSDTDWKLDV
-146 EAYKLTEQPYETIN
+146 YKLSEQPYEDIN
-160 TDVDSTVLI
+160 TDNTHTLVVN
-169 TGDTLTAT
+169 GDTITSTKDL
-177 NDMFTAD
+177 FTQD
-184 MVNSVMQIEHFMK
+184 MVGSVVQIAYYIEAVHTTQSGEAVEKKYGVGRFSKREK
-197 AVTTSEVGKVIKRTE
+197 AVY
-212 FVWDSNGEHGHD
+212 N
-224 VTTTEYT
+224 
-231 NIDYTT
+231 NIDYNVER
-237 KQFSTDEDV
+237 FSTDVEL

-251 THGTWSGTAYIKISN
+251 THGTWEGTVKIQISN
-266 DKGKTWKDYR
+266 NDGQTWKDYR
-276 VYTSQNDYNVTDTG
+276 TYTSNKDYNVTDSG
-290 KIVPSA
+290 KIEA
-296 MLKIETDLKSGTINI
+296 GARLKYISDIKSGSVNC
-311 DLSFMPYTNYGIVE
+311 DLSILPFMQY
-325 IKEFIDSKHVKVN
+325 
-338 VLNGVVEN
+338 GVVEIVSVEN
-346 EATSKWKLGSWSRGN
+346 SKTAKVNILNGIKEGEPSHQWKLGSWNRGN

-376 AATNKNPNYIWM
+376 AATNKKPNYIWM

-407 DDSSITLPVINRKMY
+407 DDSAITLPVINRKMC

-548 KVYGWSHWV
+548 KVYGWSHFV

-574 SLYTLVERILN
+574 SIYILVERTLQ
-585 GQKVQCIERM
+585 GKKVKCIERM
-595 VPLYSDDFNVFL
+595 VPLYSDDVNVFL
-607 DCYIE
+607 DCYVE
-612 FKSDNQIDNIN
+612 FKSSNAIDSINI
-623 VPHLSGQKVQV
+623 PHLSGQTVQV
-634 VIDGKQQPDVVVP
+634 VIDDNQQQDVVVP

-653 LNGSGN
+653 LNVSGSH
-659 NIKIGLPFTSKIR
+659 IKIGLPFTSKIR

-695 VLRVYKS
+695 VLRMYKS
-702 FGGKVGRTF
+702 FGGKVGHTF

-725 TGDKPVILPKMGMNY
+725 TGDKPVILPKMGVNY

-764 VEIGGGLKDVPGL
+764 VEIGGGLRDVPGL

>member
-1 MSNPIYISQLAFTT
+1 MSNPLYISQLAFTT

-24 RFDLDQYKSALLE
+24 RFDLEQYKSALLE

-80 FMLEFGDKYIRVWDF
+80 FMLEFGDKYIRVWNY

-102 IETPFDSEILYNL
+102 VTTPFTSDILFDL
-115 NCSQS
+115 NCNQS

-138 HSNTDWRF
+138 YSDTDWRMST
-146 EAYKLTEQPYETIN
+146 YKLTEQPYDEIN
-160 TDVDSTVLI
+160 TDNGHTLTVN
-169 TGDTLTAT
+169 GDTITSTKDL
-177 NDMFTAD
+177 FTQD
-184 MVNSVMQIEHFMK
+184 MVGSVIQIAYYVEAVHTKSAGEVVEKKVKRYMQAQTIEK
-197 AVTTSEVGKVIKRTE
+197 TYNNINYNVGA
-212 FVWDSNGEHGHD
+212 
-224 VTTTEYT
+224 
-231 NIDYTT
+231 
-237 KQFSTDEDV
+237 FSTDTEL

-251 THGTWSGTAYIKISN
+251 THGTWEGTVKLQISN
-266 DKGKTWKDYR
+266 NDGQTWKDYR
-276 VYTSQNDYNVTDTG
+276 TYTSKNDYNVTDTG
-290 KIVPSA
+290 KIEA
-296 MLKIETDLKSGTINI
+296 GARLKYVSDIKSGSVNC
-311 DLSFMPYTNYGIVE
+311 DLSIMPFTQYGIVE
-325 IKEFIDSKHVKVN
+325 IKSVTDAKNAKVN
-338 VLNGVVEN
+338 VLNGIKEG
-346 EATSKWKLGSWSRGN
+346 EPSYQWKLGSWNRGR

-376 AATNKNPNYIWM
+376 AATDSKPNFIWF

-407 DDSSITLPVINRKMY
+407 DDSAITLPVINRKMC

-437 SGNEWIVSG
+437 SGNEWIVRG

-508 KTRVRGYLTI
+508 KTLVKGHLAV

-528 IIYYIRNDG
+528 IIYYVRDDG
-537 EINCLTYIPEQ
+537 QLNCLTYIPEQ
-548 KVYGWSHWV
+548 KVYGWSHFV
-557 TNGKYLYCESV
+557 TNGKYRYVESV
-568 SEGEQD
+568 AEGEQD
-574 SLYTLVERILN
+574 TIYFVVDRVINNKSV
-585 GQKVQCIERM
+585 KCIERSI
-595 VPLYSDDFNVFL
+595 PLYTEDNSDVFL
-607 DCYIE
+607 DCYVKVANSI
-612 FKSDNQIDNIN
+612 KTDYIN
-623 VPHLSGQKVQV
+623 APHLVGQMVDI
-634 VIDGKQQPDVVVP
+634 VIDGQQMPSRVVP
-647 DDGLLQ
+647 PTGVIKLDGKANVITVGLPYTTK
-653 LNGSGN
+653 
-659 NIKIGLPFTSKIR
+659 IKIPN
-672 VPSVEMQMQD
+672 VEQQIND

-695 VLRVYKS
+695 VLRMYKS

-725 TGDKPVILPKMGMNY
+725 TGDKPVILPKMGINY

-764 VEIGGGLKDVPGL
+764 VEIGGGLRNVPGL

>member
-24 RFDLDQYKSALLE
+24 RFDLEQYKSALLE

-43 RPYGAVAKRQGS
+43 RPYGAVVKRQGS

-80 FMLEFGDKYIRVWDF
+80 FMLEFGDKYIRVWNY

-102 IETPFDSEILYNL
+102 VTTPFTSDILFDL
-115 NCSQS
+115 NCNQS

-138 HSNTDWRF
+138 YSDTDWRMST
-146 EAYKLTEQPYETIN
+146 YKLTEQPYDETN
-160 TDVDSTVLI
+160 TDNGHTLTVN
-169 TGDTLTAT
+169 GDTITSTKDL
-177 NDMFTAD
+177 FTQD
-184 MVNSVMQIEHFMK
+184 MVGSVIQIAYYVEAVHTKSAGEVVEKKVKRYMQAQTIEK
-197 AVTTSEVGKVIKRTE
+197 TYNNINYNVGA
-212 FVWDSNGEHGHD
+212 
-224 VTTTEYT
+224 
-231 NIDYTT
+231 
-237 KQFSTDEDV
+237 FSTDTEL

-251 THGTWSGTAYIKISN
+251 THGTWEGTVKLQISN
-266 DKGKTWKDYR
+266 NDGQTWKDYR
-276 VYTSQNDYNVTDTG
+276 TYTSKNDYNVTDTG
-290 KIVPSA
+290 KIEA
-296 MLKIETDLKSGTINI
+296 GARLKYVSDIKSGSVNC
-311 DLSFMPYTNYGIVE
+311 DLSIMPFTQYGIVE
-325 IKEFIDSKHVKVN
+325 IKSVTDAKNAKVN
-338 VLNGVVEN
+338 VLNGIKEG
-346 EATSKWKLGSWSRGN
+346 EPSYQWKLGSWNRGR

-376 AATNKNPNYIWM
+376 AATDSKPNFIWF

-407 DDSSITLPVINRKMY
+407 DDSAITLPVINRKMC

-437 SGNEWIVSG
+437 SGNEWIVRG

-508 KTRVRGYLTI
+508 KTLVKGHVAV

-528 IIYYIRNDG
+528 IIYYVRDDG
-537 EINCLTYIPEQ
+537 QLNCLTYIPEQ
-548 KVYGWSHWV
+548 KVYGWSHFV
-557 TNGKYLYCESV
+557 TNGKYRYVESV
-568 SEGEQD
+568 AEGEQD
-574 SLYTLVERILN
+574 TIYFVVDRVIN
-585 GQKVQCIERM
+585 NKNVKCIERSI
-595 VPLYSDDFNVFL
+595 PLYTEDNSDVFL
-607 DCYIE
+607 DCYVKVANSI
-612 FKSDNQIDNIN
+612 KTDYIN
-623 VPHLSGQKVQV
+623 APHLVGQMVDIV
-634 VIDGKQQPDVVVP
+634 VDGQQMPSREVPPTGVIKLDGKANVITV
-647 DDGLLQ
+647 GLPYTTK
-653 LNGSGN
+653 
-659 NIKIGLPFTSKIR
+659 IKI
-672 VPSVEMQMQD
+672 PSVEQQIND

-695 VLRVYKS
+695 VLRMYKS

-725 TGDKPVILPKMGMNY
+725 TGDKPVILPKMGINY

-764 VEIGGGLKDVPGL
+764 VEIGGGLRDVPGL